1 MDWLPHRMAAFLFL
15 LLVLL
20 DFSTGFH
27 VEVKEWDENGT
38 AKWKTFRRQKREW
51 IKFAAACREGED
63 NSKRNP
69 IAKIRSDCEENHPVT
84 YSISGVGIDRA
95 PYGIFVI
102 NPRTGEI
109 NITSIVDREVTP
121 VFVIRCF
128 AKHSVTG
135 VDLEPPLELRVRV
148 LDINDNPPI
157 FAQTVFTG
165 SIEENSMDN
174 TLVMKIIA
182 TDADEPNHLNSKIAF
197 KIESQEPSGPP
208 MFIMNKY
215 TGELHLANYLD
226 REQHS
231 SYTLVVK
238 ASDRDGAAD
247 GISSL
252 CSCNVKVIDV
262 NDNFPTLAQSSFSAS
277 ISENSLSS
285 DLLRIQA
292 LDADEE
298 FTDNWLA
305 EFFFISGNEDNCFE
319 IVTDRATNQGILRV
333 IKELNYEQLQSHSLI
348 IGVRNVAAFH
358 HSVAHDYQISGTPLT
373 IQVKNVIEPP
383 RFHPSSVVFS
393 IPESTR
399 VNQVVGTYTAI
410 DEDTGVIASNVVYSI
425 GRDPGAWFRINQ
437 NTGEITLNKVINR
450 ESIYVI
456 NGQYKAEV
464 LAITRG
470 VPRYTATGT
479 IVLSMQDMN
488 DNCPIINTELRKVC
502 MHSPSVIITAKHRG
516 GDTYGTP
523 FTFSIH
529 GEPQTTWIIRSINA
543 SSAELVSQNID
554 FYIYRIYVS
563 VRDNQGRHC
572 RAPHIIPV
580 QACQCDSRN
589 YCTSGATKIVI
600 IGGGASGGGSAG
612 GGGGAVGGGSAGGS
626 AGGGVGSGGVGGGG
640 VGGGGQ
646 EGGGGIEQEGGGNGE
661 FRPGGGETED
671 HTDWQGYTDGYSE
684 SYEGYTAATDDT
696 YNGQGSYGRNFPS
709 STTLSG
715 AAIGLMFL
723 GGLIFVLIPIL
734 MSMSDCCGCGPGVVG
749 GVGTGFEP
757 VPECT
762 EGAIHPWGIEGAQP
776 EDRDVSHIL
785 APTTAAGGDFC
796 EPSDI
801 YTNTYGGGGVVASG
815 VEETTGVG
823 YGTGTGYGTAGGIS
837 GTGEVKGSI
846 GGTIK
851 EYREGGVNMA
861 FLDNYFSEKAF
872 VYADEDEGRPAND
885 CLLIYDHEGV
895 GTPVGS
901 VGCCSFIGEDLDETY
916 LDTLGPKFKTL
927 AEICLGKEIEPFPD
941 ANPSWPCINVT
952 LPNPESDLNLPPPG
966 TTIIVNGSAPMP
978 PPVGTTTVITENT
991 YTSGSTIQPPR
1002 PMTDPLLHGNM
1013 TVTETYTSGSPSLCV
1028 DPLRASNVVVTERVV
1043 GPASASDLHGMLDIP
1058 DLTEGSNVI
1067 VTERVIAP
1075 NSRLPASLSIPDLVD
1090 GSNVVVTERVFRP
1103 ASGMPGSLINIP
1115 AELSNAH
1122 NVVVTERVVS
1132 GSGVSSLG
1140 ATSLGGANLGGLS
1153 SLGATSLGGAN
1164 LGGLSS
1170 TGQMLSADCHLGQAM
1185 GTASP
1190 GTSRRRVTKYS
1201 TVQYSSQ

>member
-1 MDWLPHRMAAFLFL
+1 K
-15 LLVLL
+15 
-20 DFSTGFH
+20 
-27 VEVKEWDENGT
+27 VKEWDENGM
-38 AKWKTFRRQKREW
+38 ARWKTFRRQKREW

-63 NSKRNP
+63 NTKRNP
-69 IAKIRSDCEENHPVT
+69 IAKIRSDCEENHPIT

-109 NITSIVDREVTP
+109 NITSIVDREITP
-121 VFVIRCF
+121 VFVIHCY

-135 VDLEPPLELRVRV
+135 LDLESPLELRVKV
-148 LDINDNPPI
+148 LDINDNAPVFQQP
-157 FAQTVFTG
+157 VFTG
-165 SIEENSMDN
+165 SVEESSMDN

-182 TDADEPNHLNSKIAF
+182 SDADEPNHLNSKIAF
-197 KIESQEPSGPP
+197 KIESQDPSGPP

-215 TGELHLANYLD
+215 TGELHLANFLD

-252 CSCNVKVIDV
+252 CSCNIKVIDV

-285 DLLRIQA
+285 ELLRIQA

-305 EFFFISGNEDNCFE
+305 EFFFISGNEDNYFE

-333 IKELNYEQLQSHSLI
+333 IKELNYEHLQHHALM

-358 HSVAHDYQISGTPLT
+358 NSIAHTYQVAGTPLT
-373 IQVKNVIEPP
+373 VTVQNVAEPP
-383 RFHPSSVVFS
+383 GFIPSTIVVSVS
-393 IPESTR
+393 KSTR
-399 VNQVVGTYTAI
+399 VNYVLGTYTAI
-410 DEDTGVIASNVVYSI
+410 DEDTGLQAANYFYVTKYRYSM
-425 GRDPGAWFRINQ
+425 GRDPGAWLKING
-437 NTGEITLNKVINR
+437 NTGEITLNKVIDR
-450 ESIYVI
+450 ESIHII
-456 NGQYKAEV
+456 NGQYSAEV
-464 LAITRG
+464 LAITR
-470 VPRYTATGT
+470 
-479 IVLSMQDMN
+479 
-488 DNCPIINTELRKVC
+488 
-502 MHSPSVIITAKHRG
+502 
-516 GDTYGTP
+516 
-523 FTFSIH
+523 
-529 GEPQTTWIIRSINA
+529 
-543 SSAELVSQNID
+543 
-554 FYIYRIYVS
+554 
-563 VRDNQGRHC
+563 
-572 RAPHIIPV
+572 
-580 QACQCDSRN
+580 ACQCDSRN
-589 YCTSGATKIVI
+589 YCTSGATKIII
-600 IGGGASGGGSAG
+600 IGGGGSSAG
-612 GGGGAVGGGSAGGS
+612 GG
-626 AGGGVGSGGVGGGG
+626 AGGGGAGGAGGVGGGG
-640 VGGGGQ
+640 EGQ
-646 EGGGGIEQEGGGNGE
+646 EGGGGTEDGGGNGE
-661 FRPGGGETED
+661 FRPGEGEIED
-671 HTDWQGYTDGYSE
+671 HTNWEDYTGGYSE
-684 SYEGYTAATDDT
+684 GYEGFTVATDDA
-696 YNGQGSYGRNFPS
+696 YNGNGNYGRVFPS
-709 STTLSG
+709 STTLSST
-715 AAIGLMFL
+715 AIGLMFL

-734 MSMSDCCGCGPGVVG
+734 MSMSDCCGCGPGAAG

-776 EDRDVSHIL
+776 EDRVSTSHVSKTHKSTGRITSFFL
-785 APTTAAGGDFC
+785 I
-796 EPSDI
+796 SDI

-837 GTGEVKGSI
+837 GTGEAKGSI

-901 VGCCSFIGEDLDETY
+901 VGCCSFIGEDIDETY

-941 ANPSWPCINVT
+941 LNPPWPGINVT
-952 LPNPESDLNLPPPG
+952 FPNPESDLNLPPPG
-966 TTIIVNGSAPMP
+966 TTIVVNGCAPMP
-978 PPVGTTTVITENT
+978 PPVGTTTVVTENT

-1002 PMTDPLLHGNM
+1002 PMPDPLLHGNM
-1013 TVTETYTSGSPSLCV
+1013 TVTETYTSGTPSLCV

-1043 GPASASDLHGMLDIP
+1043 GPASASDLRSMLDIP
-1058 DLTEGSNVI
+1058 DLADGSNVI

-1075 NSRLPASLSIPDLVD
+1075 NSRLPTSLSIPDLVD

-1115 AELSNAH
+1115 SELSNAH

-1132 GSGVSSLG
+1132 GSGMSSYG
-1140 ATSLGGANLGGLS
+1140 GTSLGGA
-1153 SLGATSLGGAN
+1153 T

>member
-1 MDWLPHRMAAFLFL
+1 KEFL
-15 LLVLL
+15 LHRNTCNVHMHSLR
-20 DFSTGFH
+20 
-27 VEVKEWDENGT
+27 VKEWNGNGT
-38 AKWKTFRRQKREW
+38 ARWKTFRRQKREW

-69 IAKIRSDCEENHPVT
+69 IARIRSDCEENNPVT

-95 PYGIFVI
+95 PYGIFVV

-135 VDLEPPLELRVRV
+135 MDLEPPLELRVRV
-148 LDINDNPPI
+148 LDINDNPPV
-157 FAQTVFTG
+157 FAQSVFTG
-165 SIEENSMDN
+165 SVEECSMDN

-182 TDADEPNHLNSKIAF
+182 SDADEPNHLNSKIAF
-197 KIESQEPSGPP
+197 KIESQEPSGQP

-247 GISSL
+247 GISSH
-252 CSCNVKVIDV
+252 CSCHVKVIDV

-285 DLLRIQA
+285 EILRIQA

-298 FTDNWLA
+298 FSDNWLA
-305 EFFFISGNEDNCFE
+305 EFFFISGNEDNYFE
-319 IVTDRATNQGILRV
+319 IVTDPATNQGILRV
-333 IKELNYEQLQSHSLI
+333 IKELNYEHIPTHSLS
-348 IGVRNVAAFH
+348 IGVRNRAEFH
-358 HSVAHDYQISGTPLT
+358 HSVMSQYQVIGTPL
-373 IQVKNVIEPP
+373 IVEVKNVIEPP
-383 RFHPSSVVFS
+383 RFNPSAVILSV
-393 IPESTR
+393 PQRTR
-399 VNQVVGTYTAI
+399 VNYVVGTYTAF
-410 DEDTGVIASNVVYSI
+410 DEDTGTTANNVIYSI

-437 NTGEITLNKVINR
+437 NTGEITLSKVIDW
-450 ESIYVI
+450 ESSYVT
-456 NGQYKAEV
+456 NGQYTAEV

-479 IVLSMQDMN
+479 IVLTMQDTR
-488 DNCPIINTELRKVC
+488 DNCPVINTELRKVC
-502 MHSPSVIITAKHRG
+502 MHSPSVIITAKSIN
-516 GDTYGTP
+516 DQYALP
-523 FTFSIH
+523 FAFSIH

-543 SSAELVSQNID
+543 SSAELVNQNMD
-554 FYIYRIYVS
+554 FYLYKISIR
-563 VRDNQGRHC
+563 VRDSQGRSC
-572 RAPHIIPV
+572 LQPYVIPL
-580 QACQCDSRN
+580 QACRCDSRN
-589 YCTSGATKIVI
+589 YCSSGATKIVI
-600 IGGGASGGGSAG
+600 IGGGGGAGGGSAG
-612 GGGGAVGGGSAGGS
+612 GGGAGG
-626 AGGGVGSGGVGGGG
+626 AGGGGAGV
-640 VGGGGQ
+640 
-646 EGGGGIEQEGGGNGE
+646 
-661 FRPGGGETED
+661 
-671 HTDWQGYTDGYSE
+671 
-684 SYEGYTAATDDT
+684 
-696 YNGQGSYGRNFPS
+696 
-709 STTLSG
+709 
-715 AAIGLMFL
+715 
-723 GGLIFVLIPIL
+723 IPIL
-734 MSMSDCCGCGPGVVG
+734 MSMSDCCGCGPGAAA

-776 EDRDVSHIL
+776 EDRVSTFHVSKS
-785 APTTAAGGDFC
+785 TGGITYFLFA
-796 EPSDI
+796 DI

-837 GTGEVKGSI
+837 GTGEAKGSV

-885 CLLIYDHEGV
+885 CLLIYDHEGI

-901 VGCCSFIGEDLDETY
+901 VGCCSFIGEDTDETY
-916 LDTLGPKFKTL
+916 LETLGPKFKTL

-941 ANPSWPCINVT
+941 ANPPWPGINVT
-952 LPNPESDLNLPPPG
+952 FPNSES
-966 TTIIVNGSAPMP
+966 
-978 PPVGTTTVITENT
+978 GTTTVVTENT
-991 YTSGSTIQPPR
+991 YTSASTVQPPR
-1002 PMTDPLLHGNM
+1002 PMPDPLLHGNV
-1013 TVTETYTSGSPSLCV
+1013 TVTETYTS
-1028 DPLRASNVVVTERVV
+1028 
-1043 GPASASDLHGMLDIP
+1043 
-1058 DLTEGSNVI
+1058 
-1067 VTERVIAP
+1067 
-1075 NSRLPASLSIPDLVD
+1075 D
-1090 GSNVVVTERVFRP
+1090 GSN
-1103 ASGMPGSLINIP
+1103 
-1115 AELSNAH
+1115 LSNAH

-1132 GSGVSSLG
+1132 GSGMSNLAG
-1140 ATSLGGANLGGLS
+1140 GGLGGAS
-1153 SLGATSLGGAN
+1153 

-1170 TGQMLSADCHLGQAM
+1170 TGQMLNADCHLGQAM

>member
-1 MDWLPHRMAAFLFL
+1 LLFL
-15 LLVLL
+15 QVLL

-27 VEVKEWDENGT
+27 VKVKEWDENGM
-38 AKWKTFRRQKREW
+38 ARWKTFRRQKREW

-69 IAKIRSDCEENHPVT
+69 IARIRSDCEENNPVT
-84 YSISGVGIDRA
+84 YSISGVGIDQA
-95 PYGIFVI
+95 PFGIFVV

-109 NITSIVDREVTP
+109 NITSIVDRELTP

-128 AKHSVTG
+128 AKHTSTG

-165 SIEENSMDN
+165 SVEESSMDN

-285 DLLRIQA
+285 ELLRIQA

-298 FTDNWLA
+298 FSDNWLA

-333 IKELNYEQLQSHSLI
+333 IKELNYEQLPSHSLM

-358 HSVAHDYQISGTPLT
+358 HSVAHEYQISGTPL
-373 IQVKNVIEPP
+373 IIEVKNEIEPP
-383 RFHPSSVVFS
+383 RFNPPSIVFS
-393 IPESTR
+393 VPQSVR
-399 VNQVVGTYTAI
+399 VNHVVGTYTAI
-410 DEDTGVIASNVVYSI
+410 DEDTGAIASNVVYSI

-437 NTGEITLNKVINR
+437 NTGEITLSRAIDW
-450 ESIYVI
+450 ESIHVV
-456 NGQYKAEV
+456 NGQYRAEV

-479 IVLSMQDMN
+479 IVLS
-488 DNCPIINTELRKVC
+488 
-502 MHSPSVIITAKHRG
+502 
-516 GDTYGTP
+516 
-523 FTFSIH
+523 IH
-529 GEPQTTWIIRSINA
+529 A
-543 SSAELVSQNID
+543 
-554 FYIYRIYVS
+554 
-563 VRDNQGRHC
+563 
-572 RAPHIIPV
+572 
-580 QACQCDSRN
+580 
-589 YCTSGATKIVI
+589 
-600 IGGGASGGGSAG
+600 
-612 GGGGAVGGGSAGGS
+612 
-626 AGGGVGSGGVGGGG
+626 GGG
-640 VGGGGQ
+640 VGGGGSTGGGGTVGGGGGVGQEGGGIGQ
-646 EGGGGIEQEGGGNGE
+646 EGGGGSEYG
-661 FRPGGGETED
+661 PGGYTED
-671 HTDWQGYTDGYSE
+671 HTDWQGYTGGYTEGEDGYS
-684 SYEGYTAATDDT
+684 AATD
-696 YNGQGSYGRNFPS
+696 YGYGGSGTYGRDLQS
-709 STTLSG
+709 ATTLSST
-715 AAIGLMFL
+715 AIGLMFL

-734 MSMSDCCGCGPGVVG
+734 MSMSDCCGCGPGAVG

-776 EDRDVSHIL
+776 EDRVSTSHVSRTYSKHRKDNFSFL
-785 APTTAAGGDFC
+785 FL
-796 EPSDI
+796 DI

-837 GTGEVKGSI
+837 GTGEAKGSV

-901 VGCCSFIGEDLDETY
+901 VGCCSFIGEDIDETY

-927 AEICLGKEIEPFPD
+927 AEICLGKELEPFPD
-941 ANPSWPCINVT
+941 VNPPWPVVNVT
-952 LPNPESDLNLPPPG
+952 FPTPESDLNLPPPG
-966 TTIIVNGSAPMP
+966 TTIVVNGNAPMP
-978 PPVGTTTVITENT
+978 PPVGTTTVVTENT

-1002 PMTDPLLHGNM
+1002 PMPDPLLHSNM
-1013 TVTETYTSGSPSLCV
+1013 TVTETYTSGTPSLGV

-1043 GPASASDLHGMLDIP
+1043 GPASASDLRGMLDIP
-1058 DLTEGSNVI
+1058 DLTDGSNVI

-1075 NSRLPASLSIPDLVD
+1075 NSRLPTSLSIPDLVD

-1103 ASGMPGSLINIP
+1103 ASGLPGSLINIP
-1115 AELSNAH
+1115 SELSNAH

-1132 GSGVSSLG
+1132 GAGMS
-1140 ATSLGGANLGGLS
+1140 TLGGTGLVGASLGGLS
-1153 SLGATSLGGAN
+1153 NA
-1164 LGGLSS
+1164 
-1170 TGQMLSADCHLGQAM
+1170 GQMLSADSHLSQAM

>member
-1 MDWLPHRMAAFLFL
+1 HFYNFYILPIFLLFL
-15 LLVLL
+15 QVLL

-27 VEVKEWDENGT
+27 VEVKEWDENGM
-38 AKWKTFRRQKREW
+38 ARWKTFRRQKREW

-69 IAKIRSDCEENHPVT
+69 IARIRSDCEENNPII
-84 YSISGVGIDRA
+84 YSISGVGIDR
-95 PYGIFVI
+95 PPHGIFVV

-128 AKHSVTG
+128 AKHAVTG
-135 VDLEPPLELRVRV
+135 IDLEPPLELRVRV

-197 KIESQEPSGPP
+197 KIESQEPSGTP

-215 TGELHLANYLD
+215 TGELHVANYLD

-285 DLLRIQA
+285 ELLRIQA

-333 IKELNYEQLQSHSLI
+333 IKELDYEHLQTHSLM
-348 IGVRNVAAFH
+348 IGVRNAAAFH
-358 HSVAHDYQISGTPLT
+358 HSIAAHYQIIGTPL
-373 IQVKNVIEPP
+373 IVEVKNLIEPP

-393 IPESTR
+393 LSEGTR
-399 VNQVVGTYTAI
+399 VNHVVGTYTAI
-410 DEDTGVIASNVVYSI
+410 DEDTRAIASNVYFHFTKHRYSI
-425 GRDPGAWFRINQ
+425 GRDPAAWFRINQ

-450 ESIYVI
+450 DSIYVI

-470 VPRYTATGT
+470 KKRNY
-479 IVLSMQDMN
+479 
-488 DNCPIINTELRKVC
+488 
-502 MHSPSVIITAKHRG
+502 
-516 GDTYGTP
+516 
-523 FTFSIH
+523 
-529 GEPQTTWIIRSINA
+529 
-543 SSAELVSQNID
+543 
-554 FYIYRIYVS
+554 
-563 VRDNQGRHC
+563 
-572 RAPHIIPV
+572 
-580 QACQCDSRN
+580 CDSRN
-589 YCTSGATKIVI
+589 YCTSGATKIII
-600 IGGGASGGGSAG
+600 IGGGGGTSGGGGTG
-612 GGGGAVGGGSAGGS
+612 GTD
-626 AGGGVGSGGVGGGG
+626 SGR
-640 VGGGGQ
+640 
-646 EGGGGIEQEGGGNGE
+646 EGGGGDDGGYDGGDGQI
-661 FRPGGGETED
+661 PGPED
-671 HTDWQGYTDGYSE
+671 HTDWQVYTDGYGGE
-684 SYEGYTAATDDT
+684 DGHTASTD
-696 YNGQGSYGRNFPS
+696 YNYGGNGNYGRDIQS
-709 STTLSG
+709 STTLSST
-715 AAIGLMFL
+715 AIGLMFL

-734 MSMSDCCGCGPGVVG
+734 MSVSDCCGCGRGVGG

-776 EDRDVSHIL
+776 EDRVSTSHVSKIRSNSYL
-785 APTTAAGGDFC
+785 VKRLPFTI
-796 EPSDI
+796 EKI
-801 YTNTYGGGGVVASG
+801 YNNTYGGGGVVASG

-885 CLLIYDHEGV
+885 CLLIYDHEGI

-901 VGCCSFIGEDLDETY
+901 VGCCSFIGEDTDETY
-916 LDTLGPKFKTL
+916 LDTLGPKFRTL

-941 ANPSWPCINVT
+941 VNAPWPGINVT
-952 LPNPESDLNLPPPG
+952 FPNPESDLNLPPPG
-966 TTIIVNGSAPMP
+966 TTIVVNGSAPMP
-978 PPVGTTTVITENT
+978 PPVGTTTVVTENT

-1002 PMTDPLLHGNM
+1002 PMPDPLLHGNM
-1013 TVTETYTSGSPSLCV
+1013 TVTETYTSSSPSVCV

-1043 GPASASDLHGMLDIP
+1043 GPASASDLRGMLDIP
-1058 DLTEGSNVI
+1058 DLTDGSNVI

-1115 AELSNAH
+1115 SELSNAH

-1132 GSGVSSLG
+1132 GSGMSSLG
-1140 ATSLGGANLGGLS
+1140 G
-1153 SLGATSLGGAN
+1153 TSLGGAN

-1185 GTASP
+1185 GSASP

>member
-1 MDWLPHRMAAFLFL
+1 MDWLPHRTAAFLFL

-27 VEVKEWDENGT
+27 VEVKEWDENGM
-38 AKWKTFRRQKREW
+38 ARWKTFRRQKREW

-69 IAKIRSDCEENHPVT
+69 IAKIRSDCEENHPIT

-95 PYGIFVI
+95 PFGIFVV

-165 SIEENSMDN
+165 SIEESSMDN

-285 DLLRIQA
+285 ELLRIQA

-305 EFFFISGNEDNCFE
+305 EFFFISGNEDNWFE

-333 IKELNYEQLQSHSLI
+333 IKELNYEYLQTHSLI

-358 HSVAHDYQISGTPLT
+358 HSVAHEYRISGTPLT
-373 IQVKNVIEPP
+373 IEVKNVIEPP
-383 RFHPSSVVFS
+383 RFQPSSVVFS
-393 IPESTR
+393 VSQNTR
-399 VNQVVGTYTAI
+399 VNYVVGTYTAI
-410 DEDTGVIASNVVYSI
+410 DEDTGAIASNVVYSI
-425 GRDPGAWFRINQ
+425 GRDPAAWFRINQ
-437 NTGEITLNKVINR
+437 NTGQITLNKVINR

-479 IVLSMQDMN
+479 IVLSIQDTN
-488 DNCPIINTELRKVC
+488 YNCPTINTELRKVC
-502 MHSPSVIITAKHRG
+502 MHSPSVIITAKG
-516 GDTYGTP
+516 LDGDSYGFP

-543 SSAELVSQNID
+543 SSAELVSQNMD
-554 FYIYRIYVS
+554 FYLYRIYISVS
-563 VRDNQGRHC
+563 DNQGRRC
-572 RAPHIIPV
+572 SRPHIIPV

-589 YCTSGATKIVI
+589 YCTSGATKVII
-600 IGGGASGGGSAG
+600 IGGGG
-612 GGGGAVGGGSAGGS
+612 GGGGIGGDGGDTGGKDGGGPGPDDGDKGEPGPGEGTEDYTDGQVYTSGYS
-626 AGGGVGSGGVGGGG
+626 EGGGVYTAVTDDYY
-640 VGGGGQ
+640 
-646 EGGGGIEQEGGGNGE
+646 GNG
-661 FRPGGGETED
+661 
-671 HTDWQGYTDGYSE
+671 
-684 SYEGYTAATDDT
+684 
-696 YNGQGSYGRNFPS
+696 NYGRDIQPA
-709 STTLSG
+709 TTLSG

-734 MSMSDCCGCGPGVVG
+734 MSMSDCCGCGPGAAG

-785 APTTAAGGDFC
+785 APTTAAGGDFG

-901 VGCCSFIGEDLDETY
+901 VGCCSFIGEDTDETY

-941 ANPSWPCINVT
+941 ANPTWPCVNINF
-952 LPNPESDLNLPPPG
+952 PNPESDLNLPPPG
-966 TTIIVNGSAPMP
+966 TTIVVNGCAPMP
-978 PPVGTTTVITENT
+978 PPVGTTTVVTENT
-991 YTSGSTIQPPR
+991 YTSGSTIQPSR
-1002 PMTDPLLHGNM
+1002 PMPDPLLHGNM

-1043 GPASASDLHGMLDIP
+1043 GPASASDLRGMLDIP
-1058 DLTEGSNVI
+1058 DLTDGSNVI

-1075 NSRLPASLSIPDLVD
+1075 NSRLPTSLSIPDLVD

-1115 AELSNAH
+1115 SELSNTH

-1132 GSGVSSLG
+1132 GSGMSSLG
-1140 ATSLGGANLGGLS
+1140 GTSLGGTNLG
-1153 SLGATSLGGAN
+1153 A
-1164 LGGLSS
+1164 LSS
-1170 TGQMLSADCHLGQAM
+1170 TGQMLGADCHLGQAI

>member
-1 MDWLPHRMAAFLFL
+1 MDWLPHRMATFLFL

-27 VEVKEWDENGT
+27 VEVKEWDENGM
-38 AKWKTFRRQKREW
+38 ARWKTFRRQKREW

-69 IAKIRSDCEENHPVT
+69 IAKIRSDCEENHPIT

-95 PYGIFVI
+95 PYGIFVV

-165 SIEENSMDN
+165 SIEECSMDN

-197 KIESQEPSGPP
+197 KIESQEPAGPP

-285 DLLRIQA
+285 ELLRIQA

-333 IKELNYEQLQSHSLI
+333 IKELNYEHIQTHSLI

-358 HSVAHDYQISGTPLT
+358 HSVAHEYQMSGTPLT
-373 IQVKNVIEPP
+373 IEVKNVIEPP
-383 RFHPSSVVFS
+383 RFNPSSVVFFLS
-393 IPESTR
+393 ERTR
-399 VNQVVGTYTAI
+399 VNYVVGTYTAI
-410 DEDTGVIASNVVYSI
+410 DEDTGAIASNVVYSI

-450 ESIYVI
+450 ESIYVT
-456 NGQYKAEV
+456 NGQYRAEV

-479 IVLSMQDMN
+479 IVLSIQDMN
-488 DNCPIINTELRKVC
+488 DNCPIINTEIRKVC
-502 MHSPSVIITAKHRG
+502 MHSPSVIITAKSRDG
-516 GDTYGTP
+516 EVYGAP

-543 SSAELVSQNID
+543 SSAELTTQNID

-563 VRDNQGRHC
+563 VRDSQGRRC
-572 RAPHIIPV
+572 LKPHVIPV

-589 YCTSGATKIVI
+589 YCTTGATKIII
-600 IGGGASGGGSAG
+600 IGGGSGGGGSDT
-612 GGGGAVGGGSAGGS
+612 GGSS
-626 AGGGVGSGGVGGGG
+626 DSDR
-640 VGGGGQ
+640 GQ
-646 EGGGGIEQEGGGNGE
+646 EGEGQGQEGGGNGQTGPE
-661 FRPGGGETED
+661 GGYTED
-671 HTDWQGYTDGYSE
+671 HTNWQTYTGDYDE
-684 SYEGYTAATDDT
+684 AEGYTEATNDGYD
-696 YNGQGSYGRNFPS
+696 GYGNSGRDLGS

-734 MSMSDCCGCGPGVVG
+734 MSMSDCCGCGPGAAG

-785 APTTAAGGDFC
+785 APTTAAGGDFG

-901 VGCCSFIGEDLDETY
+901 VGCCSFIGEDTDETY

-941 ANPSWPCINVT
+941 VNPPWPCVNVT
-952 LPNPESDLNLPPPG
+952 FPNPESDLNLPPPG
-966 TTIIVNGSAPMP
+966 TTIIVNGGAPMP
-978 PPVGTTTVITENT
+978 PPVGTTTVVTENT
-991 YTSGSTIQPPR
+991 YTSGSTIQHSR
-1002 PMTDPLLHGNM
+1002 PMPDPLLHGNM
-1013 TVTETYTSGSPSLCV
+1013 TVTETYTSGSPSICV

-1043 GPASASDLHGMLDIP
+1043 GPASASDLRGMLDIP
-1058 DLTEGSNVI
+1058 DLTDGSNVI
-1067 VTERVIAP
+1067 VTERLIAP
-1075 NSRLPASLSIPDLVD
+1075 NSRLPTSLSIPDLVD

-1115 AELSNAH
+1115 SELTNAH
-1122 NVVVTERVVS
+1122 NMMVTERVVS
-1132 GSGVSSLG
+1132 GSGMSSM
-1140 ATSLGGANLGGLS
+1140 GGANLGS
-1153 SLGATSLGGAN
+1153 M
-1164 LGGLSS
+1164 SS
-1170 TGQMLSADCHLGQAM
+1170 TNQMLSADCHLGQAM

-1190 GTSRRRVTKYS
+1190 STSRRRVTKYS
-1201 TVQYSSQ
+1201 SMQYSSQ

>member
-1 MDWLPHRMAAFLFL
+1 LLFL
-15 LLVLL
+15 QVLL

-27 VEVKEWDENGT
+27 VEVKEWDENGM
-38 AKWKTFRRQKREW
+38 ARWKTFRRQKREW

-69 IAKIRSDCEENHPVT
+69 IARIRSDCEENNPIT

-95 PYGIFVI
+95 PYGIFVV

-135 VDLEPPLELRVRV
+135 VDLETPLELRVRV

-165 SIEENSMDN
+165 SVEESSMDN

-197 KIESQEPSGPP
+197 KIESQEPSGTP

-277 ISENSLSS
+277 IAENSLSS
-285 DLLRIQA
+285 ELLRIQA

-298 FTDNWLA
+298 FTDNWFA

-333 IKELNYEQLQSHSLI
+333 IKELDFEQLRTHSLM

-358 HSVAHDYQISGTPLT
+358 HSVAHEYQIFGTPLT
-373 IQVKNVIEPP
+373 VEVKNLIEPP
-383 RFHPSSVVFS
+383 RFHPSSVVFTLA
-393 IPESTR
+393 EGAR
-399 VNQVVGTYTAI
+399 ANYVVGTYTAM
-410 DEDTGVIASNVVYSI
+410 DEDTRAIASNVVYSI
-425 GRDPGAWFRINQ
+425 GRDPAAWFRINQ

-450 ESIYVI
+450 DSVYVV
-456 NGQYKAEV
+456 NGQYQAEV
-464 LAITRG
+464 LAITR
-470 VPRYTATGT
+470 
-479 IVLSMQDMN
+479 
-488 DNCPIINTELRKVC
+488 
-502 MHSPSVIITAKHRG
+502 
-516 GDTYGTP
+516 
-523 FTFSIH
+523 
-529 GEPQTTWIIRSINA
+529 
-543 SSAELVSQNID
+543 
-554 FYIYRIYVS
+554 
-563 VRDNQGRHC
+563 
-572 RAPHIIPV
+572 
-580 QACQCDSRN
+580 ACQCDSRN
-589 YCTSGATKIVI
+589 YCTSGATRIII
-600 IGGGASGGGSAG
+600 IGGGAGGGGGDGGTTGGTAG
-612 GGGGAVGGGSAGGS
+612 GGGGGT
-626 AGGGVGSGGVGGGG
+626 GGGG
-640 VGGGGQ
+640 WEEGGQQGGGDGGQ
-646 EGGGGIEQEGGGNGE
+646 T
-661 FRPGGGETED
+661 RPGGGDYED
-671 HTDWQGYTDGYSE
+671 HTDWQGYTDGYDGGE
-684 SYEGYTAATDDT
+684 EGYTASTDEG
-696 YNGQGSYGRNFPS
+696 YAGNENYGRDYQSN
-709 STTLSG
+709 TTLSG

-734 MSMSDCCGCGPGVVG
+734 MSMSDCCGCGPRAAG

-776 EDRDVSHIL
+776 EDRVSTSHVSKTRRNSYLEKTLHLNI
-785 APTTAAGGDFC
+785 
-796 EPSDI
+796 ENI
-801 YTNTYGGGGVVASG
+801 YNNTYGGGGVVASG

-837 GTGEVKGSI
+837 GTGEAKGSI

-901 VGCCSFIGEDLDETY
+901 VGCCSFIGEDTDETY
-916 LDTLGPKFKTL
+916 LDTLGPKFRTL
-927 AEICLGKEIEPFPD
+927 AEICLGKEIEPFSD
-941 ANPSWPCINVT
+941 VNPPWPGVNIAF
-952 LPNPESDLNLPPPG
+952 PSPESDLNLPPPG
-966 TTIIVNGSAPMP
+966 TTIVVNGSAPMP
-978 PPVGTTTVITENT
+978 PPVSTTTVVTENT
-991 YTSGSTIQPPR
+991 YTSGTTIQPPR
-1002 PMTDPLLHGNM
+1002 PMPDPLLHGNM

-1043 GPASASDLHGMLDIP
+1043 GPASASDLRGMLDIP

-1115 AELSNAH
+1115 SELSNAH

-1132 GSGVSSLG
+1132 GSGMSSLG
-1140 ATSLGGANLGGLS
+1140 G
-1153 SLGATSLGGAN
+1153 TSLGGAN

-1170 TGQMLSADCHLGQAM
+1170 TGQMLSADCHLGQGM

>member
-1 MDWLPHRMAAFLFL
+1 MLPLIKK
-15 LLVLL
+15 
-20 DFSTGFH
+20 
-27 VEVKEWDENGT
+27 VKEWDENGM
-38 AKWKTFRRQKREW
+38 ARWKTFRRQKREW

-69 IAKIRSDCEENHPVT
+69 IARIRSDCEEKHPIT

-95 PYGIFVI
+95 PYGIFVV

-128 AKHSVTG
+128 AKHSMTG
-135 VDLEPPLELRVRV
+135 EDLEPPLELRVRV

-165 SIEENSMDN
+165 SVEESSMDN

-182 TDADEPNHLNSKIAF
+182 SDADEPNHLNSKIAF

-247 GISSL
+247 GISSR
-252 CSCNVKVIDV
+252 CSCNIKVIDV

-285 DLLRIQA
+285 ELLRIQA

-305 EFFFISGNEDNCFE
+305 EFFFISGNEDNWFE

-333 IKELNYEQLQSHSLI
+333 IKELNYEHLQTHSLI

-358 HSVAHDYQISGTPLT
+358 HSIAKDFRMSGTPLT
-373 IQVKNVIEPP
+373 IEVKNMIEPP
-383 RFHPSSVVFS
+383 KFQPSSVVFS
-393 IPESTR
+393 LSESKK
-399 VNQVVGTYTAI
+399 VNYILGTYTAI
-410 DEDTGVIASNVVYSI
+410 DEDTGLTASNVIYSI

-437 NTGEITLNKVINR
+437 NTGEIILNKVIDR
-450 ESIYVI
+450 DSVYVT
-456 NGQYKAEV
+456 NGQYRAEV
-464 LAITRG
+464 LAITR
-470 VPRYTATGT
+470 
-479 IVLSMQDMN
+479 
-488 DNCPIINTELRKVC
+488 
-502 MHSPSVIITAKHRG
+502 
-516 GDTYGTP
+516 
-523 FTFSIH
+523 
-529 GEPQTTWIIRSINA
+529 A

-554 FYIYRIYVS
+554 FYIYRIYIS
-563 VRDNQGRHC
+563 VRDSQGRSC
-572 RAPHIIPV
+572 PKPHVIPV
-580 QACQCDSRN
+580 QACQCDIRN
-589 YCTSGATKIVI
+589 YCTSGATKIII
-600 IGGGASGGGSAG
+600 IGD
-612 GGGGAVGGGSAGGS
+612 
-626 AGGGVGSGGVGGGG
+626 
-640 VGGGGQ
+640 
-646 EGGGGIEQEGGGNGE
+646 
-661 FRPGGGETED
+661 GGGERDQDGGYDDYRPGEGPKE
-671 HTDWQGYTDGYSE
+671 HTDWQVYTIDYSDGQGYS
-684 SYEGYTAATDDT
+684 AATDDT
-696 YNGQGSYGRNFPS
+696 FNGNGNYGRNILS

-723 GGLIFVLIPIL
+723 GGLIFV
-734 MSMSDCCGCGPGVVG
+734 
-749 GVGTGFEP
+749 
-757 VPECT
+757 
-762 EGAIHPWGIEGAQP
+762 H
-776 EDRDVSHIL
+776 
-785 APTTAAGGDFC
+785 
-796 EPSDI
+796 I

-837 GTGEVKGSI
+837 GTGEAKGSV

-901 VGCCSFIGEDLDETY
+901 VGCCSFIGEDTDETY

-941 ANPSWPCINVT
+941 VNPPWPCVNVNF
-952 LPNPESDLNLPPPG
+952 PNPESDLNLPPPG
-966 TTIIVNGSAPMP
+966 TTIVVNGCAPMP
-978 PPVGTTTVITENT
+978 PPAGTTTIVTENT
-991 YTSGSTIQPPR
+991 YTSGSTIQPSR
-1002 PMTDPLLHGNM
+1002 PMPDPLLHGNM
-1013 TVTETYTSGSPSLCV
+1013 TVTETFTSSSPSLCV

-1043 GPASASDLHGMLDIP
+1043 GPASASDLRGMLDIP
-1058 DLTEGSNVI
+1058 DLTDGSNVI
-1067 VTERVIAP
+1067 VTERVITP
-1075 NSRLPASLSIPDLVD
+1075 NSRLPTSLSIPDLVD

-1115 AELSNAH
+1115 SELSNTH

-1132 GSGVSSLG
+1132 GSGMS
-1140 ATSLGGANLGGLS
+1140 SLGGANLGGLS
-1153 SLGATSLGGAN
+1153 SA
-1164 LGGLSS
+1164 
-1170 TGQMLSADCHLGQAM
+1170 GQMLSAEGHLGQAM

-1201 TVQYSSQ
+1201 TVQYSNQ

>member
-1 MDWLPHRMAAFLFL
+1 LTFLHANLSLFL
-15 LLVLL
+15 QVLL

-27 VEVKEWDENGT
+27 VEVKEWDENGM
-38 AKWKTFRRQKREW
+38 ARWKTFRRQKREW

-69 IAKIRSDCEENHPVT
+69 IARIRSDCEENNPVT

-95 PYGIFVI
+95 PFGIFVV

-135 VDLEPPLELRVRV
+135 MDLEPPLELRVRV
-148 LDINDNPPI
+148 LDINDNPPV

-165 SIEENSMDN
+165 SIEESSMDN

-285 DLLRIQA
+285 ELLRIQA

-333 IKELNYEQLQSHSLI
+333 IKELDYEQLRTHSLM

-358 HSVAHDYQISGTPLT
+358 HSVAQEYQIYGTPLT
-373 IQVKNVIEPP
+373 IEVKNMIEPP

-393 IPESTR
+393 LSEGTR
-399 VNQVVGTYTAI
+399 VNYVIGTYTAI
-410 DEDTGVIASNVVYSI
+410 DEDTRAIASNVVYSI
-425 GRDPGAWFRINQ
+425 GRDPAAWFRINQ
-437 NTGEITLNKVINR
+437 NTGEITLNKAINR
-450 ESIYVI
+450 ESVYVI

-464 LAITRG
+464 LAITR
-470 VPRYTATGT
+470 
-479 IVLSMQDMN
+479 
-488 DNCPIINTELRKVC
+488 
-502 MHSPSVIITAKHRG
+502 
-516 GDTYGTP
+516 
-523 FTFSIH
+523 
-529 GEPQTTWIIRSINA
+529 
-543 SSAELVSQNID
+543 
-554 FYIYRIYVS
+554 
-563 VRDNQGRHC
+563 
-572 RAPHIIPV
+572 
-580 QACQCDSRN
+580 ACQCDSRN
-589 YCTSGATKIVI
+589 YCTSGATKIII
-600 IGGGASGGGSAG
+600 IGG
-612 GGGGAVGGGSAGGS
+612 GGGGA
-626 AGGGVGSGGVGGGG
+626 GGGG
-640 VGGGGQ
+640 T
-646 EGGGGIEQEGGGNGE
+646 EGGGGGEGREDTGGQGGGDGQT
-661 FRPGGGETED
+661 RPGGGYYED
-671 HTDWQGYTDGYSE
+671 HTDWQAYTDGYDGGE
-684 SYEGYTAATDDT
+684 GGYTASIDDN
-696 YNGQGSYGRNFPS
+696 YGNENYGRDYQSP
-709 STTLSG
+709 TTLSG

-734 MSMSDCCGCGPGVVG
+734 MSMSDCCGCGRGAAG

-776 EDRDVSHIL
+776 EDRVSTFHVSKISSNSYL
-785 APTTAAGGDFC
+785 EKRLHLTV
-796 EPSDI
+796 EKI
-801 YTNTYGGGGVVASG
+801 YNNTYGGGGVVASG

-901 VGCCSFIGEDLDETY
+901 VGCCSFIGEDTDETY
-916 LDTLGPKFKTL
+916 LDTLGPKFRTL

-941 ANPSWPCINVT
+941 VNPPWPGVNVT
-952 LPNPESDLNLPPPG
+952 FPNPESDLNLPPPG
-966 TTIIVNGSAPMP
+966 TTIVVNGSAPMP
-978 PPVGTTTVITENT
+978 PPVGTTTVVTENT

-1002 PMTDPLLHGNM
+1002 PMPDPLLHGNM

-1043 GPASASDLHGMLDIP
+1043 GPASASDLRGMLDIP
-1058 DLTEGSNVI
+1058 DLADGSNVI

-1115 AELSNAH
+1115 SELSNAH

-1132 GSGVSSLG
+1132 GSGMSSLG
-1140 ATSLGGANLGGLS
+1140 G
-1153 SLGATSLGGAN
+1153 TSLGGAN

-1170 TGQMLSADCHLGQAM
+1170 TGQVLSADCHLGQAM

-1201 TVQYSSQ
+1201 TVQYSS

>member
-1 MDWLPHRMAAFLFL
+1 MDWLPHRTAAFLLL

-20 DFSTGFH
+20 DYSRGFH
-27 VEVKEWDENGT
+27 VEVKEWNENGT
-38 AKWKTFRRQKREW
+38 ARWKTFRRQKREW

-69 IAKIRSDCEENHPVT
+69 IARIRSDCEENNPIT

-95 PYGIFVI
+95 PYGIFVV

-128 AKHSVTG
+128 AKHSLTG
-135 VDLEPPLELRVRV
+135 IDMEPPLELRVRV
-148 LDINDNPPI
+148 LDINDNAPI

-165 SIEENSMDN
+165 AIEENSMDN

-247 GISSL
+247 GMSSL

-285 DLLRIQA
+285 ELLRIQA

-298 FTDNWLA
+298 LTDNWLA

-333 IKELNYEQLQSHSLI
+333 IKELNYEYIQTHSLM

-358 HSVAHDYQISGTPLT
+358 HSVAQDYRISGTPL
-373 IQVKNVIEPP
+373 IVEVKNMMEPP
-383 RFHPSSVVFS
+383 RFNPSSVVFTVS
-393 IPESTR
+393 ESTR
-399 VNQVVGTYTAI
+399 ANYVVGTYTAF
-410 DEDTGVIASNVVYSI
+410 DEDTGTTATNVVYSI

-437 NTGEITLNKVINR
+437 NTGEITLNKVVDW
-450 ESIYVI
+450 ESVYVV

-464 LAITRG
+464 LAVTRG
-470 VPRYTATGT
+470 SPRYTATGT
-479 IVLSMQDMN
+479 IVLSIQDIN
-488 DNCPIINTELRKVC
+488 DNCPRINTELRKVC
-502 MHSPSVIITAKHRG
+502 MNSPSVVITTRDS
-516 GDTYGTP
+516 DTQSYALP

-529 GEPQTTWIIRSINA
+529 GEPQTTWIIRSLNA
-543 SSAELVSQNID
+543 SSAELVNQNMD
-554 FYIYRIYVS
+554 FYLYRIYVN
-563 VRDNQGRHC
+563 VRDSQGRRC
-572 RAPHIIPV
+572 RKPHIIPV

-589 YCTSGATKIVI
+589 YCTSGATRIII
-600 IGGGASGGGSAG
+600 IGGRGSGAGGAGGGGAGGGGGSAG
-612 GGGGAVGGGSAGGS
+612 GGGGSTGGGGGST
-626 AGGGVGSGGVGGGG
+626 GGGG
-640 VGGGGQ
+640 VIGGGGGGAVEGGQ
-646 EGGGGIEQEGGGNGE
+646 QAGFGTDTEGGGYGE
-661 FRPGGGETED
+661 YRPAED
-671 HTDWQGYTDGYSE
+671 TTDWQSYTYGYGE
-684 SYEGYTAATDDT
+684 GGEGYTSVTD
-696 YNGQGSYGRNFPS
+696 YGYGGGSYGRDLES
-709 STTLSG
+709 ATTLSG
-715 AAIGLMFL
+715 SAIGLMFL

-734 MSMSDCCGCGPGVVG
+734 MSMSDCCGCGPGAAG

-785 APTTAAGGDFC
+785 GPATGAGGDFC

-837 GTGEVKGSI
+837 GTGEVKGSV

-872 VYADEDEGRPAND
+872 AYADEDEGRPAND
-885 CLLIYDHEGV
+885 CLLIYDHEGI

-901 VGCCSFIGEDLDETY
+901 VGCCSFIGEDIDETY

-941 ANPSWPCINVT
+941 ANPPWPGLNINF
-952 LPNPESDLNLPPPG
+952 PNTESDLNLPPPG
-966 TTIIVNGSAPMP
+966 TTIVVNGCAPMP
-978 PPVGTTTVITENT
+978 PSVGTTTVVTENT
-991 YTSGSTIQPPR
+991 YTSGTTIQPPR
-1002 PMTDPLLHGNM
+1002 PMPDPLLHGNM
-1013 TVTETYTSGSPSLCV
+1013 TVTETYTSGSSGLCV

-1043 GPASASDLHGMLDIP
+1043 GPASASDLRGMLDIP
-1058 DLTEGSNVI
+1058 DLTDGSNVI

-1115 AELSNAH
+1115 SELSNTH

-1132 GSGVSSLG
+1132 GSGMSSLG
-1140 ATSLGGANLGGLS
+1140 GTSLGGANMGS
-1153 SLGATSLGGAN
+1153 
-1164 LGGLSS
+1164 LSS

>member
-1 MDWLPHRMAAFLFL
+1 SQ
-15 LLVLL
+15 VLL
-20 DFSTGFH
+20 EFSTGFH
-27 VEVKEWDENGT
+27 VEVKEWDENGM
-38 AKWKTFRRQKREW
+38 ARWKTFKRQKREW

-69 IAKIRSDCEENHPVT
+69 IARIRSDCEENNPVT

-95 PYGIFVI
+95 PYGIFVV
-102 NPRTGEI
+102 NPRTGDI

-128 AKHSVTG
+128 AKHSLTG
-135 VDLEPPLELRVRV
+135 IDLEPPLELRVRV

-157 FAQTVFTG
+157 FSQTVFTG
-165 SIEENSMDN
+165 SIEESSMEN

-197 KIESQEPSGPP
+197 KIESQEPSGQP

-215 TGELHLANYLD
+215 TGELHIANFLD

-285 DLLRIQA
+285 ELLRIQA

-298 FTDNWLA
+298 FTDNWFA
-305 EFFFISGNEDNCFE
+305 EFFFISGNEDNFFE

-333 IKELNYEQLQSHSLI
+333 IKELNYEHISTHSLT

-358 HSVAHDYQISGTPLT
+358 HSVIQDYRISGTPLT
-373 IQVKNVIEPP
+373 IQVENIIEPP
-383 RFHPSSVVFS
+383 KFHPSSIVFS
-393 IPESTR
+393 VPGNIR
-399 VNQVVGTYTAI
+399 ANYIVGTYTAI
-410 DEDTGVIASNVVYSI
+410 DEDTGSIASNVVYSI
-425 GRDPGAWFRINQ
+425 GRDPGALFRINQ
-437 NTGEITLNKVINR
+437 NSGEIMLTKVVNW
-450 ESIYVI
+450 ESVYVT

-464 LAITRG
+464 LAITKG

-479 IVLSMQDMN
+479 IVLS
-488 DNCPIINTELRKVC
+488 
-502 MHSPSVIITAKHRG
+502 
-516 GDTYGTP
+516 
-523 FTFSIH
+523 F
-529 GEPQTTWIIRSINA
+529 
-543 SSAELVSQNID
+543 
-554 FYIYRIYVS
+554 
-563 VRDNQGRHC
+563 
-572 RAPHIIPV
+572 
-580 QACQCDSRN
+580 
-589 YCTSGATKIVI
+589 
-600 IGGGASGGGSAG
+600 GGGTGGGSTGGGTTGGAG
-612 GGGGAVGGGSAGGS
+612 GGSS
-626 AGGGVGSGGVGGGG
+626 SGGT
-640 VGGGGQ
+640 Q
-646 EGGGGIEQEGGGNGE
+646 EGGGTGQEGT
-661 FRPGGGETED
+661 RPGEQPYD
-671 HTDWQGYTDGYSE
+671 HTDWPVYTDAYSE
-684 SYEGYTAATDDT
+684 GDGYGGVTDTSYD
-696 YNGQGSYGRNFPS
+696 GSGNYGRALPS
-709 STTLSG
+709 ATTLSG
-715 AAIGLMFL
+715 TAIGLMFL

-734 MSMSDCCGCGPGVVG
+734 MSMSDCCGCGPGVAG

-776 EDRDVSHIL
+776 EDRVSTSHVSK
-785 APTTAAGGDFC
+785 TTGTGRIIFLFLL
-796 EPSDI
+796 SDI

-837 GTGEVKGSI
+837 GTGGEVKGSI

-851 EYREGGVNMA
+851 EYREGGVNMT
-861 FLDNYFSEKAF
+861 FLDSYFSEKAF
-872 VYADEDEGRPAND
+872 AYADEDEGRPAND

-901 VGCCSFIGEDLDETY
+901 VGCCSFIGEDTDETY

-941 ANPSWPCINVT
+941 VNPPWPGINT
-952 LPNPESDLNLPPPG
+952 TFPNPESDLNLPPPG
-966 TTIIVNGSAPMP
+966 TTIIVNGNAPMP
-978 PPVGTTTVITENT
+978 TPVGTTTVVTENT

-1002 PMTDPLLHGNM
+1002 PMPDPLLHGNM
-1013 TVTETYTSGSPSLCV
+1013 TVTETYTSGSSSLPV
-1028 DPLRASNVVVTERVV
+1028 DPLRSSNVVVTERVV
-1043 GPASASDLHGMLDIP
+1043 GPASASDLRGMLDIP
-1058 DLTEGSNVI
+1058 DLTDGSNII

-1075 NSRLPASLSIPDLVD
+1075 NSRLPTSLSIPDLVD

-1103 ASGMPGSLINIP
+1103 TSAMPGSLINIP
-1115 AELSNAH
+1115 SELSNAH

-1132 GSGVSSLG
+1132 GSGMSSLG
-1140 ATSLGGANLGGLS
+1140 GASLGGANLG
-1153 SLGATSLGGAN
+1153 SLGSAS
-1164 LGGLSS
+1164 
-1170 TGQMLSADCHLGQAM
+1170 QMLSADCNLGQGM

-1201 TVQYSSQ
+1201 TVQYSS

>member
-1 MDWLPHRMAAFLFL
+1 M
-15 LLVLL
+15 
-20 DFSTGFH
+20 SK
-27 VEVKEWDENGT
+27 VKEWSENGT
-38 AKWKTFRRQKREW
+38 ARWKTFRRQKREW

-69 IAKIRSDCEENHPVT
+69 IARIRSDCEENNPIT

-102 NPRTGEI
+102 NPRTGDI
-109 NITSIVDREVTP
+109 NITAIVDREVTP

-135 VDLEPPLELRVRV
+135 IDLEPPLELRVRV

-157 FAQTVFTG
+157 FAQSVFTG
-165 SIEENSMDN
+165 AVEECSMDN

-182 TDADEPNHLNSKIAF
+182 SDADEPNNLNSKIAF

-208 MFIMNKY
+208 MFVMKKA

-238 ASDRDGAAD
+238 ASDRDGAGD

-252 CSCNVKVIDV
+252 CSCHVKVIDV
-262 NDNFPTLAQSSFSAS
+262 NDNFPTLAQSSFSAA

-285 DLLRIQA
+285 ELLRIQA

-319 IVTDRATNQGILRV
+319 IVTDPATNQGILRV
-333 IKELNYEQLQSHSLI
+333 IKELNYEQIRTHSLS
-348 IGVRNVAAFH
+348 IGVRNKAEFH
-358 HSVAHDYQISGTPLT
+358 HSVMSQYQVIGTPL
-373 IQVKNVIEPP
+373 IVEVKNVIEPP
-383 RFHPSSVVFS
+383 RFNPSSIIFFVSQKMRANYVL
-393 IPESTR
+393 
-399 VNQVVGTYTAI
+399 GTYTAF
-410 DEDTGVIASNVVYSI
+410 DEDTGTTATNVVYSI

-437 NTGEITLNKVINR
+437 NTGEITLNKVIDW
-450 ESIYVI
+450 ESSYVSH
-456 NGQYKAEV
+456 GQYRAEV

-470 VPRYTATGT
+470 VPQYTATGT
-479 IVLSMQDMN
+479 IVLTMQGVN
-488 DNCPIINTELRKVC
+488 DNCPTINTALRKVC
-502 MHSPSVIITAKHRG
+502 MHSPSVVITAKSVN
-516 GDTYGTP
+516 GDLYGLP

-543 SSAELVSQNID
+543 TSAELVSQNMD
-554 FYIYRIYVS
+554 FYLYKIYIR
-563 VRDNQGRHC
+563 VRDSQGRSC
-572 RAPHIIPV
+572 LQPYIIPL
-580 QACQCDSRN
+580 QACRCDSRN
-589 YCTSGATKIVI
+589 YCSSGSYTA
-600 IGGGASGGGSAG
+600 
-612 GGGGAVGGGSAGGS
+612 
-626 AGGGVGSGGVGGGG
+626 
-640 VGGGGQ
+640 
-646 EGGGGIEQEGGGNGE
+646 EDGNGY
-661 FRPGGGETED
+661 PL
-671 HTDWQGYTDGYSE
+671 
-684 SYEGYTAATDDT
+684 T
-696 YNGQGSYGRNFPS
+696 YGPS

-734 MSMSDCCGCGPGVVG
+734 MSMSDCCGCGPGAAA

-776 EDRDVSHIL
+776 EDRVSTSHVSK
-785 APTTAAGGDFC
+785 PCSNFC
-796 EPSDI
+796 LQKRLHLSRNI
-801 YTNTYGGGGVVASG
+801 YTNTYGGGGGVCHG

-823 YGTGTGYGTAGGIS
+823 YATGTGYGTAGGVS
-837 GTGEVKGSI
+837 GTGEVKGST

-885 CLLIYDHEGV
+885 CLLIYDHEGI

-901 VGCCSFIGEDLDETY
+901 VGCCSFIGEDTDETY

-941 ANPSWPCINVT
+941 VNPPWPGIN
-952 LPNPESDLNLPPPG
+952 
-966 TTIIVNGSAPMP
+966 
-978 PPVGTTTVITENT
+978 
-991 YTSGSTIQPPR
+991 PPR
-1002 PMTDPLLHGNM
+1002 PMPDPLLHGNV
-1013 TVTETYTSGSPSLCV
+1013 TVTETYTSGSPCV

-1043 GPASASDLHGMLDIP
+1043 GPASASDLRGMLDIP
-1058 DLTEGSNVI
+1058 DLTDGSNVI

-1075 NSRLPASLSIPDLVD
+1075 NSRLP
-1090 GSNVVVTERVFRP
+1090 T
-1103 ASGMPGSLINIP
+1103 
-1115 AELSNAH
+1115 
-1122 NVVVTERVVS
+1122 VVS
-1132 GSGVSSLG
+1132 GSGMTGL
-1140 ATSLGGANLGGLS
+1140 AGGG
-1153 SLGATSLGGAN
+1153 LGGAN

-1170 TGQMLSADCHLGQAM
+1170 TGQMLNTDCHLGQAM

>member
-1 MDWLPHRMAAFLFL
+1 K
-15 LLVLL
+15 
-20 DFSTGFH
+20 
-27 VEVKEWDENGT
+27 VKEWDENGM
-38 AKWKTFRRQKREW
+38 ARWKTFRRQKREW

-69 IAKIRSDCEENHPVT
+69 IARVSFLEHCRE
-84 YSISGVGIDRA
+84 SSQAA
-95 PYGIFVI
+95 PTSVFALGHDIFLL
-102 NPRTGEI
+102 
-109 NITSIVDREVTP
+109 SLSLSLS
-121 VFVIRCF
+121 IRCF
-128 AKHSVTG
+128 AKHSMTG

-148 LDINDNPPI
+148 LDINDNPPV

-165 SIEENSMDN
+165 SVEESSMDN

-252 CSCNVKVIDV
+252 CS
-262 NDNFPTLAQSSFSAS
+262 L
-277 ISENSLSS
+277 
-285 DLLRIQA
+285 
-292 LDADEE
+292 
-298 FTDNWLA
+298 
-305 EFFFISGNEDNCFE
+305 FFF
-319 IVTDRATNQGILRV
+319 TKHR
-333 IKELNYEQLQSHSLI
+333 
-348 IGVRNVAAFH
+348 
-358 HSVAHDYQISGTPLT
+358 
-373 IQVKNVIEPP
+373 
-383 RFHPSSVVFS
+383 
-393 IPESTR
+393 
-399 VNQVVGTYTAI
+399 
-410 DEDTGVIASNVVYSI
+410 YSI
-425 GRDPGAWFRINQ
+425 GRDPAAWFRINQ

-450 ESIYVI
+450 DSVYIV
-456 NGQYKAEV
+456 NGQYQAEV

-470 VPRYTATGT
+470 KKRDQVFGNK
-479 IVLSMQDMN
+479 LFL
-488 DNCPIINTELRKVC
+488 II
-502 MHSPSVIITAKHRG
+502 
-516 GDTYGTP
+516 
-523 FTFSIH
+523 
-529 GEPQTTWIIRSINA
+529 
-543 SSAELVSQNID
+543 
-554 FYIYRIYVS
+554 
-563 VRDNQGRHC
+563 
-572 RAPHIIPV
+572 
-580 QACQCDSRN
+580 
-589 YCTSGATKIVI
+589 I
-600 IGGGASGGGSAG
+600 IGGGGTGGGTTG
-612 GGGGAVGGGSAGGS
+612 GGTGGTVGGGRED
-626 AGGGVGSGGVGGGG
+626 
-640 VGGGGQ
+640 GGGQ
-646 EGGGGIEQEGGGNGE
+646 IDDYGQT
-661 FRPGGGETED
+661 RPGGGDYED
-671 HTDWQGYTDGYSE
+671 NTGGQGYTDGYDGGE
-684 SYEGYTAATDDT
+684 EGYTASTDE
-696 YNGQGSYGRNFPS
+696 
-709 STTLSG
+709 
-715 AAIGLMFL
+715 
-723 GGLIFVLIPIL
+723 VIPIL
-734 MSMSDCCGCGPGVVG
+734 MSMSDCCGCGPGAAG

-776 EDRDVSHIL
+776 EDRVSTSHVSK
-785 APTTAAGGDFC
+785 TRN
-796 EPSDI
+796 I
-801 YTNTYGGGGVVASG
+801 YNNTYGGGGVVASG

-901 VGCCSFIGEDLDETY
+901 VGCCSFIGEDTDETY

-941 ANPSWPCINVT
+941 VNPPWPGVNISF
-952 LPNPESDLNLPPPG
+952 PSPESDLNLPPPG
-966 TTIIVNGSAPMP
+966 TTIIVNGSAPMT
-978 PPVGTTTVITENT
+978 PPVGTTTVVTENT
-991 YTSGSTIQPPR
+991 YTSGTTIQPPR
-1002 PMTDPLLHGNM
+1002 PMPDPLLHGNV

-1043 GPASASDLHGMLDIP
+1043 GPASASDLRGMLDIP

-1115 AELSNAH
+1115 SELSNAH

-1132 GSGVSSLG
+1132 GSGMSSLG
-1140 ATSLGGANLGGLS
+1140 GTSLGGANLGGM
-1153 SLGATSLGGAN
+1153 
-1164 LGGLSS
+1164 SS
-1170 TGQMLSADCHLGQAM
+1170 TGQMLSADCHLGQGM

>member
-1 MDWLPHRMAAFLFL
+1 LDILFNKNSCNH
-15 LLVLL
+15 
-20 DFSTGFH
+20 FSLQLRCYNLKIC
-27 VEVKEWDENGT
+27 VKVKEWDENGM
-38 AKWKTFRRQKREW
+38 ARWKTFRRQKREW

-69 IAKIRSDCEENHPVT
+69 IAKIRSDCEENHPIT

-95 PYGIFVI
+95 PYGIFVV

-135 VDLEPPLELRVRV
+135 IDLEPPLELRVRV

-165 SIEENSMDN
+165 SVEESSMDN

-182 TDADEPNHLNSKIAF
+182 SDADEPNHLNSKIAF

-252 CSCNVKVIDV
+252 CSCNIKVIDV

-285 DLLRIQA
+285 ELLRIQA

-305 EFFFISGNEDNCFE
+305 EFFFISGNEDNSFE

-333 IKELNYEQLQSHSLI
+333 IKELNYEHLQTHSMV

-358 HSVAHDYQISGTPLT
+358 HSVARDFQMQGSPL
-373 IQVKNVIEPP
+373 VVEVMNVYEPP
-383 RFHPSSVVFS
+383 RFHPSTAVFS
-393 IPESTR
+393 VRQNTR
-399 VNQVVGTYTAI
+399 VNDVVGTYTAI
-410 DEDTGVIASNVVYSI
+410 DEDTGAIASNVVYSI

-437 NTGEITLNKVINR
+437 NTGQITLNKVIDW
-450 ESIYVI
+450 ESAYVA

-470 VPRYTATGT
+470 APRYTATGT
-479 IVLSMQDMN
+479 IVVSMQGIS
-488 DNCPIINTELRKVC
+488 DNCPTINTELRKVC
-502 MHSPSVIITAKHRG
+502 MHSPSVIITAKAMD
-516 GDTYGTP
+516 GDAYGLP
-523 FTFSIH
+523 FTYSIH
-529 GEPQTTWIIRSINA
+529 GEPQTTWIIRSINGKLTY
-543 SSAELVSQNID
+543 SSAELVTQNID
-554 FYIYRIYVS
+554 FYLYRVYIS
-563 VRDNQGRHC
+563 VRDNLGRRC
-572 RAPHIIPV
+572 SKPYIIPV

-589 YCTSGATKIVI
+589 YCTSGATRIVI
-600 IGGGASGGGSAG
+600 IGGGGSSGGVSGGGGGGSAG
-612 GGGGAVGGGSAGGS
+612 GGGGAGGAG
-626 AGGGVGSGGVGGGG
+626 V
-640 VGGGGQ
+640 
-646 EGGGGIEQEGGGNGE
+646 
-661 FRPGGGETED
+661 
-671 HTDWQGYTDGYSE
+671 
-684 SYEGYTAATDDT
+684 
-696 YNGQGSYGRNFPS
+696 
-709 STTLSG
+709 
-715 AAIGLMFL
+715 
-723 GGLIFVLIPIL
+723 IPIL
-734 MSMSDCCGCGPGVVG
+734 MSMSDCCGCGPGAAG

-776 EDRDVSHIL
+776 EDRVSTSHVSKTRTVTFLIL
-785 APTTAAGGDFC
+785 L
-796 EPSDI
+796 SDI

-837 GTGEVKGSI
+837 GTGEAKGSI

-901 VGCCSFIGEDLDETY
+901 VGCCSFIGEDTDETY

-941 ANPSWPCINVT
+941 VNPPWPCVNVNF
-952 LPNPESDLNLPPPG
+952 PNSESDLNLPPPG
-966 TTIIVNGSAPMP
+966 TTIIVNGCAPMP
-978 PPVGTTTVITENT
+978 MP
-991 YTSGSTIQPPR
+991 
-1002 PMTDPLLHGNM
+1002 DPLLHGNM

-1028 DPLRASNVVVTERVV
+1028 DPL
-1043 GPASASDLHGMLDIP
+1043 
-1058 DLTEGSNVI
+1058 
-1067 VTERVIAP
+1067 VIAP
-1075 NSRLPASLSIPDLVD
+1075 NSRLPTSLSIPDLVD

-1115 AELSNAH
+1115 SELSNAH

-1132 GSGVSSLG
+1132 GSGMSSLG
-1140 ATSLGGANLGGLS
+1140 GTNLGGANLGGLS
-1153 SLGATSLGGAN
+1153 GA
-1164 LGGLSS
+1164 
-1170 TGQMLSADCHLGQAM
+1170 GQMLSADCHLGQAM

>member
-1 MDWLPHRMAAFLFL
+1 MDWLPHRMAAFLLL

-27 VEVKEWDENGT
+27 VEVKEWSENGT
-38 AKWKTFRRQKREW
+38 ARWKTFRRQKREW

-69 IAKIRSDCEENHPVT
+69 IAKIRSDCEEKHPIT

-95 PYGIFVI
+95 PFGIFVV

-135 VDLEPPLELRVRV
+135 LDLEPPLELRVRV

-165 SIEENSMDN
+165 SIEESSMDN

-238 ASDRDGAAD
+238 ASDRDGAGD

-285 DLLRIQA
+285 ELIRIQA

-305 EFFFISGNEDNCFE
+305 EFFFISGNDDNWFE

-333 IKELNYEQLQSHSLI
+333 IKELNYEYLQTHSLI

-358 HSVAHDYQISGTPLT
+358 HSVAHEYRISGTPLT
-373 IQVKNVIEPP
+373 IEVKNVIEPP
-383 RFHPSSVVFS
+383 RFHPSSIMFS
-393 IPESTR
+393 VSRNTR
-399 VNQVVGTYTAI
+399 VNYVVGTYTAF
-410 DEDTGVIASNVVYSI
+410 DEDSGSVASNVVYSI
-425 GRDPGAWFRINQ
+425 GRDPAAWFRINQ
-437 NTGEITLNKVINR
+437 NTGQITLNKVVNR

-479 IVLSMQDMN
+479 IVLTIEDTN
-488 DNCPIINTELRKVC
+488 YNCPTINTEIRKVC
-502 MHSPSVIITAKHRG
+502 MHSPSVIITAKG
-516 GDTYGTP
+516 IDGDAYGFP

-543 SSAELVSQNID
+543 SSAELVTQNME
-554 FYIYRIYVS
+554 FYLYRIYVTVS
-563 VRDNQGRHC
+563 DNQGRRC
-572 RAPHIIPV
+572 SRPHIIPV

-589 YCTSGATKIVI
+589 YCTNGATTVI
-600 IGGGASGGGSAG
+600 IIGDGGRETGGDTGTTT
-612 GGGGAVGGGSAGGS
+612 
-626 AGGGVGSGGVGGGG
+626 
-640 VGGGGQ
+640 
-646 EGGGGIEQEGGGNGE
+646 
-661 FRPGGGETED
+661 PGGREPMDYTED
-671 HTDWQGYTDGYSE
+671 QGFTYGYSDG
-684 SYEGYTAATDDT
+684 SEGNTAIIDYT
-696 YNGQGSYGRNFPS
+696 YVNGNENQRDIQSA
-709 STTLSG
+709 TTLSG

-734 MSMSDCCGCGPGVVG
+734 MSMSDCCGCGPGAAG

-785 APTTAAGGDFC
+785 APTTAAGGDFG

-837 GTGEVKGSI
+837 GTGEVKGSV

-851 EYREGGVNMA
+851 ECREGGVNMA

-901 VGCCSFIGEDLDETY
+901 VGCCSFIGEDTDETY

-941 ANPSWPCINVT
+941 ANPAWPCVN
-952 LPNPESDLNLPPPG
+952 LNFPNPECDLNLPPPG
-966 TTIIVNGSAPMP
+966 TTIIVNGCAPMP
-978 PPVGTTTVITENT
+978 PPVGTTTVVTENT

-1002 PMTDPLLHGNM
+1002 PMPDPLLHGNM
-1013 TVTETYTSGSPSLCV
+1013 TVTETYTSGSPSICV

-1043 GPASASDLHGMLDIP
+1043 GPASASDLRGMLDIP
-1058 DLTEGSNVI
+1058 DLTDGSNVI

-1115 AELSNAH
+1115 SELSNAH
-1122 NVVVTERVVS
+1122 NVVVTERLVS
-1132 GSGVSSLG
+1132 GSGMSSIG
-1140 ATSLGGANLGGLS
+1140 GTSLGG
-1153 SLGATSLGGAN
+1153 TN

-1170 TGQMLSADCHLGQAM
+1170 TGQMLGADCHLGQAM

>member
-1 MDWLPHRMAAFLFL
+1 Q
-15 LLVLL
+15 VLL

-27 VEVKEWDENGT
+27 VEVKEWDENGM
-38 AKWKTFRRQKREW
+38 ARWKTFRRQKREW

-69 IAKIRSDCEENHPVT
+69 IARIRSDCEEDNPIT
-84 YSISGVGIDRA
+84 YSISGVGIDHA
-95 PYGIFVI
+95 PYGIFVV

-109 NITSIVDREVTP
+109 NITSIVDREITP

-135 VDLEPPLELRVRV
+135 IDLEPPLELRVRV
-148 LDINDNPPI
+148 LDINDNPPV

-165 SIEENSMDN
+165 SVEESSMDN

-285 DLLRIQA
+285 ELLRIQA

-333 IKELNYEQLQSHSLI
+333 IKELDFEHIRTHSLM

-358 HSVAHDYQISGTPLT
+358 HSVAHEYQIFGTPLT
-373 IQVKNVIEPP
+373 VEVKNLIEPP
-383 RFHPSSVVFS
+383 RFHPSSVVFTLA
-393 IPESTR
+393 EGAR
-399 VNQVVGTYTAI
+399 ANYVLGTYTAM
-410 DEDTGVIASNVVYSI
+410 DEDTRTIASNVVYSI
-425 GRDPGAWFRINQ
+425 GRDPAAWFRINQ

-450 ESIYVI
+450 ESVYVV
-456 NGQYKAEV
+456 NGQYQAEV
-464 LAITRG
+464 LAITR
-470 VPRYTATGT
+470 
-479 IVLSMQDMN
+479 
-488 DNCPIINTELRKVC
+488 
-502 MHSPSVIITAKHRG
+502 
-516 GDTYGTP
+516 
-523 FTFSIH
+523 
-529 GEPQTTWIIRSINA
+529 
-543 SSAELVSQNID
+543 
-554 FYIYRIYVS
+554 
-563 VRDNQGRHC
+563 
-572 RAPHIIPV
+572 
-580 QACQCDSRN
+580 ACQCDSRN
-589 YCTSGATKIVI
+589 YCTSGATRIII
-600 IGGGASGGGSAG
+600 IGGGGTAG
-612 GGGGAVGGGSAGGS
+612 GGGGTT
-626 AGGGVGSGGVGGGG
+626 GGGG
-640 VGGGGQ
+640 TGGTGGEGREDGGQQGGGDY
-646 EGGGGIEQEGGGNGE
+646 GGET
-661 FRPGGGETED
+661 RPGGGGYED
-671 HTDWQGYTDGYSE
+671 HTDWQGYTDGYDGGE
-684 SYEGYTAATDDT
+684 EGYTASTDGG
-696 YNGQGSYGRNFPS
+696 YAGNENYGRDYQSN
-709 STTLSG
+709 TTLSG

-734 MSMSDCCGCGPGVVG
+734 MSMSDCCGCGPGAAG

-776 EDRDVSHIL
+776 EDRVSTSHTNCVLIFTKHRKDNFFL
-785 APTTAAGGDFC
+785 FL
-796 EPSDI
+796 EI
-801 YTNTYGGGGVVASG
+801 YNNTYGGGGVVASG

-837 GTGEVKGSI
+837 GAGEAKGSI

-901 VGCCSFIGEDLDETY
+901 VGCCSFIGEDTDETY

-927 AEICLGKEIEPFPD
+927 AEICLGKEIDPFPD
-941 ANPSWPCINVT
+941 VNPPWPGVNIT
-952 LPNPESDLNLPPPG
+952 FPSPESDLNLPPPG
-966 TTIIVNGSAPMP
+966 TTIVVNGSAPMP
-978 PPVGTTTVITENT
+978 PPAGTTTVVTENT
-991 YTSGSTIQPPR
+991 YTSGTTIQPPR
-1002 PMTDPLLHGNM
+1002 PMPDPLLHGNM
-1013 TVTETYTSGSPSLCV
+1013 TVTETYTSGSPSFAV

-1043 GPASASDLHGMLDIP
+1043 GPASASDLRGMLDIP

-1115 AELSNAH
+1115 SELSNAH

-1132 GSGVSSLG
+1132 GSGMSSLG
-1140 ATSLGGANLGGLS
+1140 G
-1153 SLGATSLGGAN
+1153 TSLGGAN

-1170 TGQMLSADCHLGQAM
+1170 TGQMLSADCHLGQGM

>member
-1 MDWLPHRMAAFLFL
+1 MRWLQSKNPCESCILII
-15 LLVLL
+15 
-20 DFSTGFH
+20 
-27 VEVKEWDENGT
+27 EWNGNGT
-38 AKWKTFRRQKREW
+38 ARWKTFRRQKREW

-69 IAKIRSDCEENHPVT
+69 IARIRSDCEENNPVT

-95 PYGIFVI
+95 PYGIFVV

-135 VDLEPPLELRVRV
+135 MDLEPPLELRVRV
-148 LDINDNPPI
+148 LDINDNPPV
-157 FAQTVFTG
+157 FAQSVFTG
-165 SIEENSMDN
+165 SVEECSMDN

-182 TDADEPNHLNSKIAF
+182 SDADEPNHLNSKIAF
-197 KIESQEPSGPP
+197 KIESQEPSGQP

-247 GISSL
+247 GISSH
-252 CSCNVKVIDV
+252 CSCHVKVIDV

-285 DLLRIQA
+285 EILRIQA

-298 FTDNWLA
+298 FSDNWLA
-305 EFFFISGNEDNCFE
+305 EFFFISGNEDNYFE
-319 IVTDRATNQGILRV
+319 IVTDPATNQGILRV
-333 IKELNYEQLQSHSLI
+333 IKELNYEHIPTHSLS
-348 IGVRNVAAFH
+348 IGVRNRAEFH
-358 HSVAHDYQISGTPLT
+358 HSVMSQYQVIGTPL
-373 IQVKNVIEPP
+373 IVEVKNVIEPP
-383 RFHPSSVVFS
+383 RFNPSAVILSV
-393 IPESTR
+393 PQRTR
-399 VNQVVGTYTAI
+399 VNYVVGTYTAF
-410 DEDTGVIASNVVYSI
+410 DEDTGTTANNVIYSI

-437 NTGEITLNKVINR
+437 NTGEITLSKVIDW
-450 ESIYVI
+450 ESSYVT
-456 NGQYKAEV
+456 NGQYTAEV

-479 IVLSMQDMN
+479 IVLTMQDTR
-488 DNCPIINTELRKVC
+488 DNCPVINTELRKVC
-502 MHSPSVIITAKHRG
+502 MHSPSVIITAKSIN
-516 GDTYGTP
+516 DQYALP
-523 FTFSIH
+523 FAFSIH

-543 SSAELVSQNID
+543 SSAELVNQNMD
-554 FYIYRIYVS
+554 FYLYKISIR
-563 VRDNQGRHC
+563 VRDSQGRSC
-572 RAPHIIPV
+572 LQPYVIPL
-580 QACQCDSRN
+580 QACRCDSRN
-589 YCTSGATKIVI
+589 YCSSGATKIVI
-600 IGGGASGGGSAG
+600 IGGGGGAGGGSAG
-612 GGGGAVGGGSAGGS
+612 GGGAGG
-626 AGGGVGSGGVGGGG
+626 AGGGGAGGGG
-640 VGGGGQ
+640 N
-646 EGGGGIEQEGGGNGE
+646 ILN
-661 FRPGGGETED
+661 TC
-671 HTDWQGYTDGYSE
+671 
-684 SYEGYTAATDDT
+684 
-696 YNGQGSYGRNFPS
+696 
-709 STTLSG
+709 
-715 AAIGLMFL
+715 FL
-723 GGLIFVLIPIL
+723 
-734 MSMSDCCGCGPGVVG
+734 DCCGCGPGAAA

-776 EDRDVSHIL
+776 EDRVSTFHS
-785 APTTAAGGDFC
+785 TGGITYFLFA
-796 EPSDI
+796 DI

-837 GTGEVKGSI
+837 GTGEAKGSV

-885 CLLIYDHEGV
+885 CLLIYDHEGI

-901 VGCCSFIGEDLDETY
+901 VGCCSFIGEDTDETY
-916 LDTLGPKFKTL
+916 LETLGPKFKTL

-941 ANPSWPCINVT
+941 ANPPWPGINVT
-952 LPNPESDLNLPPPG
+952 FPNSES
-966 TTIIVNGSAPMP
+966 
-978 PPVGTTTVITENT
+978 GTTTVVTENT
-991 YTSGSTIQPPR
+991 YTSASTVQPPR
-1002 PMTDPLLHGNM
+1002 PMPDPLLHGNV

-1043 GPASASDLHGMLDIP
+1043 GPASASDLRGMLDIP
-1058 DLTEGSNVI
+1058 DLTDGSNVI

-1103 ASGMPGSLINIP
+1103 ASGI
-1115 AELSNAH
+1115 
-1122 NVVVTERVVS
+1122 
-1132 GSGVSSLG
+1132 
-1140 ATSLGGANLGGLS
+1140 
-1153 SLGATSLGGAN
+1153 

-1170 TGQMLSADCHLGQAM
+1170 TGQMLNADCHLGQAM

>member
-1 MDWLPHRMAAFLFL
+1 LK
-15 LLVLL
+15 
-20 DFSTGFH
+20 
-27 VEVKEWDENGT
+27 VKEWDENGT
-38 AKWKTFRRQKREW
+38 ARWKTFRRQKREW

-69 IAKIRSDCEENHPVT
+69 IAKIRSDCEENNPIT
-84 YSISGVGIDRA
+84 YSISGIGIDRA

-135 VDLEPPLELRVRV
+135 IDLEPPLELRVRV

-157 FAQTVFTG
+157 FAQSVFTG
-165 SIEENSMDN
+165 AIEECSMDN

-182 TDADEPNHLNSKIAF
+182 SDADEPNHLNSKIAF

-252 CSCNVKVIDV
+252 CSCHVKVIDV
-262 NDNFPTLAQSSFSAS
+262 NDNFPTLAQSSFSAA
-277 ISENSLSS
+277 ISENALSS
-285 DLLRIQA
+285 ELLRIQA

-319 IVTDRATNQGILRV
+319 IVTDPATNQGILRV
-333 IKELNYEQLQSHSLI
+333 IKELNYEHMRTHSLS
-348 IGVRNVAAFH
+348 IGVRNRAEFH
-358 HSVAHDYQISGTPLT
+358 HSVMSQYQVIGTPL
-373 IQVKNVIEPP
+373 IVEVKNVIEPP
-383 RFHPSSVVFS
+383 RFNPSSIIFS
-393 IPESTR
+393 VSQNTR
-399 VNQVVGTYTAI
+399 VNYVVGTYTAI
-410 DEDTGVIASNVVYSI
+410 DEDTGTTASNVVYSI
-425 GRDPGAWFRINQ
+425 GRDPAAWFRINQ
-437 NTGEITLNKVINR
+437 NTGEITLNKAINW
-450 ESIYVI
+450 ESSYVTR
-456 NGQYKAEV
+456 GQYRAEV

-470 VPRYTATGT
+470 VPQYTATGT
-479 IVLSMQDMN
+479 IVLTMKGGIN
-488 DNCPIINTELRKVC
+488 DNC
-502 MHSPSVIITAKHRG
+502 
-516 GDTYGTP
+516 
-523 FTFSIH
+523 
-529 GEPQTTWIIRSINA
+529 
-543 SSAELVSQNID
+543 
-554 FYIYRIYVS
+554 
-563 VRDNQGRHC
+563 
-572 RAPHIIPV
+572 
-580 QACQCDSRN
+580 
-589 YCTSGATKIVI
+589 SGATKIII
-600 IGGGASGGGSAG
+600 IGGGGRETQTASTVTGGPDDRGTA
-612 GGGGAVGGGSAGGS
+612 
-626 AGGGVGSGGVGGGG
+626 
-640 VGGGGQ
+640 
-646 EGGGGIEQEGGGNGE
+646 
-661 FRPGGGETED
+661 
-671 HTDWQGYTDGYSE
+671 TDWGSYTGIYPGTYDTYTGTTDTI
-684 SYEGYTAATDDT
+684 YEGQDYPIVYD
-696 YNGQGSYGRNFPS
+696 QPI
-709 STTLSG
+709 TTLSG

-734 MSMSDCCGCGPGVVG
+734 MSMSDCCGCGPGAVA

-776 EDRDVSHIL
+776 EDRSTGERVFL
-785 APTTAAGGDFC
+785 FLF
-796 EPSDI
+796 SDI

-837 GTGEVKGSI
+837 GTGEAKGST

-901 VGCCSFIGEDLDETY
+901 VGCCSFIGEDTDETY

-941 ANPSWPCINVT
+941 TNPPWPGINVT
-952 LPNPESDLNLPPPG
+952 FPNPECDLNLPPPG
-966 TTIIVNGSAPMP
+966 TTILVNGSAPMA
-978 PPVGTTTVITENT
+978 PPVGSTTVVTENT
-991 YTSGSTIQPPR
+991 YTSASTIQPPR
-1002 PMTDPLLHGNM
+1002 PMPDPLLHGNVM
-1013 TVTETYTSGSPSLCV
+1013 VTETYASSSPSLCV

-1043 GPASASDLHGMLDIP
+1043 GPASASDLRGMLDIP
-1058 DLTEGSNVI
+1058 DLTDGSNVI

-1075 NSRLPASLSIPDLVD
+1075 NSRLPTSLSIPDLVD

-1115 AELSNAH
+1115 SELSNAH

-1132 GSGVSSLG
+1132 GAGMSSL
-1140 ATSLGGANLGGLS
+1140 AGG
-1153 SLGATSLGGAN
+1153 SLGGAN

-1170 TGQMLSADCHLGQAM
+1170 TGQMHSADCHLGQAI

-1201 TVQYSSQ
+1201 TMQYSSQ

>member
-1 MDWLPHRMAAFLFL
+1 K
-15 LLVLL
+15 
-20 DFSTGFH
+20 
-27 VEVKEWDENGT
+27 VKEWDENGM
-38 AKWKTFRRQKREW
+38 ARWKTFRRQKREW

-69 IAKIRSDCEENHPVT
+69 IARIRSDCEENNPIT
-84 YSISGVGIDRA
+84 YSISGVGIDSA
-95 PYGIFVI
+95 PYGIFVV

-109 NITSIVDREVTP
+109 NITSIVDREITP

-148 LDINDNPPI
+148 LDINDNPPV

-165 SIEENSMDN
+165 SVEESSMDN

-252 CSCNVKVIDV
+252 CSCNIKVIDV

-285 DLLRIQA
+285 ELLRIQA

-305 EFFFISGNEDNCFE
+305 EFFFISGNEDNWFE

-333 IKELNYEQLQSHSLI
+333 IKELNYEHLQSHSLM

-358 HSVAHDYQISGTPLT
+358 HSVASDFQMSGTPL
-373 IQVKNVIEPP
+373 IIDVKNVVEPP
-383 RFHPSSVVFS
+383 AFKPSTIIFNAPLRTTS
-393 IPESTR
+393 
-399 VNQVVGTYTAI
+399 NYVVGTYTAM
-410 DEDTGVIASNVVYSI
+410 DEDTGTIASNVYFYFTKYRYSI

-437 NTGEITLNKVINR
+437 NTGEITLNKAIDW
-450 ESIYVI
+450 ESVYVI

-464 LAITRG
+464 LAITR
-470 VPRYTATGT
+470 
-479 IVLSMQDMN
+479 
-488 DNCPIINTELRKVC
+488 
-502 MHSPSVIITAKHRG
+502 
-516 GDTYGTP
+516 
-523 FTFSIH
+523 
-529 GEPQTTWIIRSINA
+529 
-543 SSAELVSQNID
+543 
-554 FYIYRIYVS
+554 
-563 VRDNQGRHC
+563 
-572 RAPHIIPV
+572 
-580 QACQCDSRN
+580 ACQCDSRN
-589 YCTSGATKIVI
+589 YCTTGATRIII
-600 IGGGASGGGSAG
+600 IGGGGGGGGSAGGGGAGGGGGGGSAGGGTAGGGGGSAGGGGGSAG
-612 GGGGAVGGGSAGGS
+612 GGGGA
-626 AGGGVGSGGVGGGG
+626 
-640 VGGGGQ
+640 
-646 EGGGGIEQEGGGNGE
+646 
-661 FRPGGGETED
+661 TE
-671 HTDWQGYTDGYSE
+671 
-684 SYEGYTAATDDT
+684 DT
-696 YNGQGSYGRNFPS
+696 YNGNGYYERDLESA
-709 STTLSG
+709 TTLSG

-734 MSMSDCCGCGPGVVG
+734 MSMSDCCGCGPGVAG

-776 EDRDVSHIL
+776 EDRVSTSHISKTYSNSHL
-785 APTTAAGGDFC
+785 QKRLHLTRSMKVMVTLY
-796 EPSDI
+796 I

-837 GTGEVKGSI
+837 GAGEVKGSI

-901 VGCCSFIGEDLDETY
+901 VGCCSFIGEDTDETY

-941 ANPSWPCINVT
+941 VNLPWPGINVSF
-952 LPNPESDLNLPPPG
+952 PNPESDLNLPPPG

-978 PPVGTTTVITENT
+978 PPVGTTTVVTENT

-1002 PMTDPLLHGNM
+1002 PMPDPLLHGNM
-1013 TVTETYTSGSPSLCV
+1013 TVTETYTSGTPSLCV

-1043 GPASASDLHGMLDIP
+1043 GPASASDLRGMLDIP

-1090 GSNVVVTERVFRP
+1090 GSNVVVTERVIRP

-1115 AELSNAH
+1115 SELSNAH

-1132 GSGVSSLG
+1132 GSGMSSLG
-1140 ATSLGGANLGGLS
+1140 GTSLGGANLGGLS
-1153 SLGATSLGGAN
+1153 SA
-1164 LGGLSS
+1164 
-1170 TGQMLSADCHLGQAM
+1170 GQMLSTDCHLGQAM

>member
-1 MDWLPHRMAAFLFL
+1 HFPLHFYMPIVLLFL
-15 LLVLL
+15 QVLL

-27 VEVKEWDENGT
+27 VEVKEWDENGM
-38 AKWKTFRRQKREW
+38 ARWKTFRRQKREW

-69 IAKIRSDCEENHPVT
+69 IAKIRSDCEEDNPIT

-95 PYGIFVI
+95 PYGIFVV

-135 VDLEPPLELRVRV
+135 IDLEPPLELRVRV

-165 SIEENSMDN
+165 SVEESSMDN

-197 KIESQEPSGPP
+197 KIESQEPAGPP

-277 ISENSLSS
+277 IAENSLSS
-285 DLLRIQA
+285 ELLRIQA

-333 IKELNYEQLQSHSLI
+333 IKELDYEQLRSHSLM

-358 HSVAHDYQISGTPLT
+358 HSVAHDYQIFGTPLT
-373 IQVKNVIEPP
+373 IEVKNLIEPP

-393 IPESTR
+393 LAQGARANYVI
-399 VNQVVGTYTAI
+399 GTYTAM
-410 DEDTGVIASNVVYSI
+410 DEDTRAIASNVVYSI
-425 GRDPGAWFRINQ
+425 GRDPAAWFRINQ
-437 NTGEITLNKVINR
+437 NTGEITLNKVVNR
-450 ESIYVI
+450 DSVYIV
-456 NGQYKAEV
+456 NGQYQAEV
-464 LAITRG
+464 LAITR
-470 VPRYTATGT
+470 
-479 IVLSMQDMN
+479 
-488 DNCPIINTELRKVC
+488 
-502 MHSPSVIITAKHRG
+502 
-516 GDTYGTP
+516 
-523 FTFSIH
+523 
-529 GEPQTTWIIRSINA
+529 
-543 SSAELVSQNID
+543 
-554 FYIYRIYVS
+554 
-563 VRDNQGRHC
+563 
-572 RAPHIIPV
+572 
-580 QACQCDSRN
+580 ACQCDSRN
-589 YCTSGATKIVI
+589 YCTSGATRIII
-600 IGGGASGGGSAG
+600 IGGGGGGTGGGGTGGGTTG
-612 GGGGAVGGGSAGGS
+612 GGGGGTGTGGEGREDTGQQGGGD
-626 AGGGVGSGGVGGGG
+626 
-640 VGGGGQ
+640 GGQ
-646 EGGGGIEQEGGGNGE
+646 T
-661 FRPGGGETED
+661 RPSDYED
-671 HTDWQGYTDGYSE
+671 HTDSQGYTGGYDGGEDGYTE
-684 SYEGYTAATDDT
+684 SIDGG
-696 YNGQGSYGRNFPS
+696 YNGNENYGGRQLDSN
-709 STTLSG
+709 TTLSG

-734 MSMSDCCGCGPGVVG
+734 MSMSDCCGCGRGAAG

-776 EDRDVSHIL
+776 EDRVSTSHFHQAQEVL
-785 APTTAAGGDFC
+785 FLF
-796 EPSDI
+796 SDI
-801 YTNTYGGGGVVASG
+801 YNNTYGGGGVVASG

-837 GTGEVKGSI
+837 GTGEAKGSI

-885 CLLIYDHEGV
+885 CLLIYDHEGI

-901 VGCCSFIGEDLDETY
+901 VGCCSFIGEDTDETY

-941 ANPSWPCINVT
+941 MNPPWPGINV
-952 LPNPESDLNLPPPG
+952 PFPSPESDLNLPPPG
-966 TTIIVNGSAPMP
+966 TTIVVNGSAPMP
-978 PPVGTTTVITENT
+978 PPAGTTTVVTENT
-991 YTSGSTIQPPR
+991 YTSGTTIQPPR
-1002 PMTDPLLHGNM
+1002 PMPDPLLHGNM
-1013 TVTETYTSGSPSLCV
+1013 TVTETYTSGSPSICV

-1043 GPASASDLHGMLDIP
+1043 GPASASDLRGMLDIP

-1115 AELSNAH
+1115 SELSNAH

-1132 GSGVSSLG
+1132 GSGMSSLG
-1140 ATSLGGANLGGLS
+1140 G
-1153 SLGATSLGGAN
+1153 TSLGGAN

-1170 TGQMLSADCHLGQAM
+1170 TSQILSADSHLGQGM
-1185 GTASP
+1185 GAVSP

>member
-1 MDWLPHRMAAFLFL
+1 Q
-15 LLVLL
+15 VLL

-27 VEVKEWDENGT
+27 VEVKEWDENGM
-38 AKWKTFRRQKREW
+38 ARWKTFRRQKREW

-69 IAKIRSDCEENHPVT
+69 IAKIRSDCEENHPIT

-95 PYGIFVI
+95 PFGIFVV
-102 NPRTGEI
+102 NSRTGEI

-128 AKHSVTG
+128 AKHSLTG

-165 SIEENSMDN
+165 SIEESSMDN

-285 DLLRIQA
+285 ELLRIQA

-305 EFFFISGNEDNCFE
+305 EFFFISGNEDNWFE

-333 IKELNYEQLQSHSLI
+333 IKELNYEYLQSHSLI

-358 HSVAHDYQISGTPLT
+358 HSVAHEYRISGTPLT
-373 IQVKNVIEPP
+373 IEVKNVIEPP
-383 RFHPSSVVFS
+383 RFQPSSVVFS
-393 IPESTR
+393 ISQNTR
-399 VNQVVGTYTAI
+399 VNYVVGTYTAI
-410 DEDTGVIASNVVYSI
+410 DEDTGAIASNVVYSI
-425 GRDPGAWFRINQ
+425 GRDPAAWFRINQ
-437 NTGEITLNKVINR
+437 NTGQITLNKVINR

-464 LAITRG
+464 LAITR
-470 VPRYTATGT
+470 
-479 IVLSMQDMN
+479 
-488 DNCPIINTELRKVC
+488 
-502 MHSPSVIITAKHRG
+502 
-516 GDTYGTP
+516 
-523 FTFSIH
+523 
-529 GEPQTTWIIRSINA
+529 
-543 SSAELVSQNID
+543 
-554 FYIYRIYVS
+554 
-563 VRDNQGRHC
+563 
-572 RAPHIIPV
+572 
-580 QACQCDSRN
+580 ACQCDSRN
-589 YCTSGATKIVI
+589 YCTSGATKIII
-600 IGGGASGGGSAG
+600 IGGGGSGGDGGDTGGKDG
-612 GGGGAVGGGSAGGS
+612 GGTGPDDGDKGEPGPGEGTEDYTDGQVYTSGYSE
-626 AGGGVGSGGVGGGG
+626 GGGVYTAVTDDYY
-640 VGGGGQ
+640 
-646 EGGGGIEQEGGGNGE
+646 GNG
-661 FRPGGGETED
+661 
-671 HTDWQGYTDGYSE
+671 
-684 SYEGYTAATDDT
+684 
-696 YNGQGSYGRNFPS
+696 NYGRDIQS
-709 STTLSG
+709 ATTLSG

-734 MSMSDCCGCGPGVVG
+734 MSMSDCCGCGPGAAG

-776 EDRDVSHIL
+776 EDRVSTSLVSKTHSSSYL
-785 APTTAAGGDFC
+785 QKRLHLTTSMKVTV
-796 EPSDI
+796 ELYI

-901 VGCCSFIGEDLDETY
+901 VGCCSFIGEDTDETY

-941 ANPSWPCINVT
+941 VNPTWPCVNINF
-952 LPNPESDLNLPPPG
+952 PNPESDLNLPPPG
-966 TTIIVNGSAPMP
+966 TTIVVNGCAPMP
-978 PPVGTTTVITENT
+978 PPVGTTTVVTENT

-1002 PMTDPLLHGNM
+1002 PMPDPLLHGNM

-1043 GPASASDLHGMLDIP
+1043 GPASASDLRGMLDIP
-1058 DLTEGSNVI
+1058 DLTDGSNVI

-1075 NSRLPASLSIPDLVD
+1075 NSRLPTSLSIPDLVD

-1115 AELSNAH
+1115 SELSNAH

-1132 GSGVSSLG
+1132 GSGMSSLG
-1140 ATSLGGANLGGLS
+1140 GTSLGGTNLG
-1153 SLGATSLGGAN
+1153 A
-1164 LGGLSS
+1164 LSS
-1170 TGQMLSADCHLGQAM
+1170 TGQMLGADCHLGQAI

-1190 GTSRRRVTKYS
+1190 GTSRRTVTKYS

>member
-1 MDWLPHRMAAFLFL
+1 K
-15 LLVLL
+15 
-20 DFSTGFH
+20 
-27 VEVKEWDENGT
+27 VKEWSENGT
-38 AKWKTFRRQKREW
+38 ARWKTFRRQKREW

-69 IAKIRSDCEENHPVT
+69 IARIRSDCEENNPIT

-102 NPRTGEI
+102 NPRTGDI
-109 NITSIVDREVTP
+109 NITAIVDREVTP

-135 VDLEPPLELRVRV
+135 IDLEPPLELRVRV

-157 FAQTVFTG
+157 FAQSVFTG
-165 SIEENSMDN
+165 AVEECSMDN

-182 TDADEPNHLNSKIAF
+182 SDADEPNNLNSKIAF

-208 MFIMNKY
+208 MFVMKKA

-238 ASDRDGAAD
+238 ASDRDGAGD

-252 CSCNVKVIDV
+252 CSCHVKVIDV
-262 NDNFPTLAQSSFSAS
+262 NDNFPTLAQSSFSAA

-285 DLLRIQA
+285 ELLRIQA

-319 IVTDRATNQGILRV
+319 IVTDPATNQGILRV
-333 IKELNYEQLQSHSLI
+333 IKELNYEQIRTHSLS
-348 IGVRNVAAFH
+348 IGVRNKAEFH
-358 HSVAHDYQISGTPLT
+358 HSVMSQYQVIGTPL
-373 IQVKNVIEPP
+373 IVEVKNVIEPP
-383 RFHPSSVVFS
+383 RFNPSSIIFFVSQKMRANYVL
-393 IPESTR
+393 
-399 VNQVVGTYTAI
+399 GTYTAF
-410 DEDTGVIASNVVYSI
+410 DEDTGTTATNVVYSI

-437 NTGEITLNKVINR
+437 NTGEITLNKVIDW
-450 ESIYVI
+450 ESSYVSH
-456 NGQYKAEV
+456 GQYRAEV

-470 VPRYTATGT
+470 VPQYTATGT
-479 IVLSMQDMN
+479 IVLTMQGVN
-488 DNCPIINTELRKVC
+488 DNCPTINTALRKVC
-502 MHSPSVIITAKHRG
+502 MHSPSVVITAKSVN
-516 GDTYGTP
+516 GDLYGLP

-543 SSAELVSQNID
+543 TSAELVSQNMD
-554 FYIYRIYVS
+554 FYLYKIYIR
-563 VRDNQGRHC
+563 VRDSQGRSC
-572 RAPHIIPV
+572 LQPYIIPL
-580 QACQCDSRN
+580 QACRCDSRN
-589 YCTSGATKIVI
+589 YCSNVTYWNTNTEIYESYTA
-600 IGGGASGGGSAG
+600 
-612 GGGGAVGGGSAGGS
+612 
-626 AGGGVGSGGVGGGG
+626 
-640 VGGGGQ
+640 
-646 EGGGGIEQEGGGNGE
+646 EDGNGY
-661 FRPGGGETED
+661 PL
-671 HTDWQGYTDGYSE
+671 
-684 SYEGYTAATDDT
+684 T
-696 YNGQGSYGRNFPS
+696 YGPS

-734 MSMSDCCGCGPGVVG
+734 MSMSDCCGCGPGAAA

-776 EDRDVSHIL
+776 EDRVSTSHVSK
-785 APTTAAGGDFC
+785 PCSNFC
-796 EPSDI
+796 LQKRLHLSRSQKVGERIFLLLFSDI
-801 YTNTYGGGGVVASG
+801 YTNTYGGGGGVCHG

-823 YGTGTGYGTAGGIS
+823 YATGTGYGTAGGVS
-837 GTGEVKGSI
+837 GTGEVKGST

-885 CLLIYDHEGV
+885 CLLIYDHEGI

-901 VGCCSFIGEDLDETY
+901 VGCCSFIGEDTDETY

-941 ANPSWPCINVT
+941 VNPPWPGINVT
-952 LPNPESDLNLPPPG
+952 FPNPECDLNLPPPG
-966 TTIIVNGSAPMP
+966 TTILVNGSAPMA
-978 PPVGTTTVITENT
+978 PPVGTTTVVTENT
-991 YTSGSTIQPPR
+991 YTSASTIQPPR
-1002 PMTDPLLHGNM
+1002 PMPDPLLHGNV
-1013 TVTETYTSGSPSLCV
+1013 TVTETYTSGSPCV

-1043 GPASASDLHGMLDIP
+1043 GPASASDLRGMLDIP
-1058 DLTEGSNVI
+1058 DLTDGSNVI

-1075 NSRLPASLSIPDLVD
+1075 NSRLPTSLSIPDLVD

-1115 AELSNAH
+1115 SD
-1122 NVVVTERVVS
+1122 
-1132 GSGVSSLG
+1132 
-1140 ATSLGGANLGGLS
+1140 
-1153 SLGATSLGGAN
+1153 
-1164 LGGLSS
+1164 S
-1170 TGQMLSADCHLGQAM
+1170 TGQMLNTDCHLGQAM

>member
-1 MDWLPHRMAAFLFL
+1 SIFLLFL
-15 LLVLL
+15 QVLL

-27 VEVKEWDENGT
+27 VEVKEWDENGM
-38 AKWKTFRRQKREW
+38 ARWKTFRRQKREW

-69 IAKIRSDCEENHPVT
+69 IARIRSDCEENNPVT

-135 VDLEPPLELRVRV
+135 LDLEPPLELRVRV

-165 SIEENSMDN
+165 SVEENSMDN

-182 TDADEPNHLNSKIAF
+182 SDADEPNHLNSKIAF

-231 SYTLVVK
+231 SYSLVVK

-252 CSCNVKVIDV
+252 CNCNIKVIDV

-285 DLLRIQA
+285 ELLRIQA

-298 FTDNWLA
+298 FTDNWFA

-333 IKELNYEQLQSHSLI
+333 IKELNYEQLQSHSLV
-348 IGVRNVAAFH
+348 IGVKNVADFH
-358 HSVAHDYQISGTPLT
+358 HTVAHQYQISGTPL
-373 IQVKNVIEPP
+373 IIEVKNQIEPP
-383 RFHPSSVVFS
+383 RFNPSSMTVFV
-393 IPESTR
+393 PERAR
-399 VNQVVGTYTAI
+399 VNYVVGTYTAF
-410 DEDTGVIASNVVYSI
+410 DEDRGTTASNVVYSI

-437 NTGEITLNKVINR
+437 NTGEIRLNKVVNW
-450 ESIYVI
+450 ESSYVM
-456 NGQYKAEV
+456 NGQYIAEV
-464 LAITRG
+464 LAITR
-470 VPRYTATGT
+470 
-479 IVLSMQDMN
+479 
-488 DNCPIINTELRKVC
+488 
-502 MHSPSVIITAKHRG
+502 VIII
-516 GDTYGTP
+516 GDG
-523 FTFSIH
+523 
-529 GEPQTTWIIRSINA
+529 
-543 SSAELVSQNID
+543 
-554 FYIYRIYVS
+554 
-563 VRDNQGRHC
+563 
-572 RAPHIIPV
+572 
-580 QACQCDSRN
+580 
-589 YCTSGATKIVI
+589 K
-600 IGGGASGGGSAG
+600 ASGGSEGVSAG
-612 GGGGAVGGGSAGGS
+612 GGAGG
-626 AGGGVGSGGVGGGG
+626 AGGGTAGGGTAG
-640 VGGGGQ
+640 GGTAGGGTIGGDTGGGGQ
-646 EGGGGIEQEGGGNGE
+646 KEESGE
-661 FRPGGGETED
+661 YRPGEGDED
-671 HTDWQGYTDGYSE
+671 HTEWQDYSTSQYDGYAGTTD
-684 SYEGYTAATDDT
+684 SYD
-696 YNGQGSYGRNFPS
+696 GSVYPGRSLS
-709 STTLSG
+709 STTLSS

-734 MSMSDCCGCGPGVVG
+734 MSMSDCCGCGPGAAA

-776 EDRDVSHIL
+776 EDRVSTSHVSK
-785 APTTAAGGDFC
+785 THN
-796 EPSDI
+796 I

-837 GTGEVKGSI
+837 GTGEVKGSV

-901 VGCCSFIGEDLDETY
+901 VGCCSFIGEDIDETY

-927 AEICLGKEIEPFPD
+927 AEVCLGKEIEPFPD
-941 ANPSWPCINVT
+941 VNLPWPGVNVT
-952 LPNPESDLNLPPPG
+952 FPNPEGDLNLPPPG
-966 TTIIVNGSAPMP
+966 TTIVVNGGAPMP
-978 PPVGTTTVITENT
+978 PPVGTTTVVTENT
-991 YTSGSTIQPPR
+991 YTSGSTIHPPR

-1013 TVTETYTSGSPSLCV
+1013 TVTETYTSGSPALCV

-1043 GPASASDLHGMLDIP
+1043 GPASASDLRGMLDIP
-1058 DLTEGSNVI
+1058 DLTDGSNVI

-1075 NSRLPASLSIPDLVD
+1075 NSRLPTSLSIPDLVD

-1132 GSGVSSLG
+1132 GSGMGSLG
-1140 ATSLGGANLGGLS
+1140 STGLAGASLGGLS
-1153 SLGATSLGGAN
+1153 G
-1164 LGGLSS
+1164 
-1170 TGQMLSADCHLGQAM
+1170 TGQMLGADPHLGQAM

-1201 TVQYSSQ
+1201 TVQYSS

>member
-1 MDWLPHRMAAFLFL
+1 MDWLPHRTAAFLCL

-27 VEVKEWDENGT
+27 VEVKEWSENGT
-38 AKWKTFRRQKREW
+38 ARWKTFRRQKREW

-69 IAKIRSDCEENHPVT
+69 IARIRSDCEENHPIT

-95 PYGIFVI
+95 PYGIFVV
-102 NPRTGEI
+102 NSRTGEI

-157 FAQTVFTG
+157 FAQAVFTG
-165 SIEENSMDN
+165 SVEESSMDN

-182 TDADEPNHLNSKIAF
+182 SDADEPNHLNSKIAF

-277 ISENSLSS
+277 ISENSLNSE
-285 DLLRIQA
+285 LLRIQA

-305 EFFFISGNEDNCFE
+305 EFFFISGNEDNWFE

-333 IKELNYEQLQSHSLI
+333 IKELNYEHLQTHSLM

-358 HSVAHDYQISGTPLT
+358 HSVAQDYRVSGTPLT
-373 IQVKNVIEPP
+373 IEVKNVVEPP
-383 RFHPSSVVFS
+383 RFQPPTVVFFIS
-393 IPESTR
+393 ESTR
-399 VNQVVGTYTAI
+399 ANYVVGTYTAM
-410 DEDTGVIASNVVYSI
+410 DEDTGAIASNVVYSI

-437 NTGEITLNKVINR
+437 NTGEITLNRVIDR
-450 ESIYVI
+450 ESVYVI

-470 VPRYTATGT
+470 IPRYTATGT
-479 IVLSMQDMN
+479 IVLTIQDIN
-488 DNCPIINTELRKVC
+488 SNCPTINTQLRKVC
-502 MHSPSVIITAKHRG
+502 MRSPSVIITAKDSG
-516 GDTYGTP
+516 LYAAP

-529 GEPQTTWIIRSINA
+529 GEPKTTWIIRSINA
-543 SSAELVSQNID
+543 SSAELVSQNME
-554 FYIYRIYVS
+554 FYIYKVYIS
-563 VRDNQGRHC
+563 VRDNRGRLLC
-572 RAPHIIPV
+572 PKPLIIPV

-589 YCTSGATKIVI
+589 YCIRGATEIII
-600 IGGGASGGGSAG
+600 IGGGGSTDSG
-612 GGGGAVGGGSAGGS
+612 GGGGTDS
-626 AGGGVGSGGVGGGG
+626 SGGTTSDGGREDQGG
-640 VGGGGQ
+640 TGDYG
-646 EGGGGIEQEGGGNGE
+646 
-661 FRPGGGETED
+661 PGGGTVDHTVWQSYTED
-671 HTDWQGYTDGYSE
+671 YGDGGYPGVTDRIDPGTGYP
-684 SYEGYTAATDDT
+684 
-696 YNGQGSYGRNFPS
+696 GRDIES

-734 MSMSDCCGCGPGVVG
+734 MSMSDCCGCGPGAAA

-785 APTTAAGGDFC
+785 APTTAAGGDFGD
-796 EPSDI
+796 PSDI

-837 GTGEVKGSI
+837 GTGEAKGSI

-901 VGCCSFIGEDLDETY
+901 VGCCSFIGEDTDEAY

-941 ANPSWPCINVT
+941 VNPPWPGVNIT
-952 LPNPESDLNLPPPG
+952 FPNPESDLNLPPPG

-978 PPVGTTTVITENT
+978 PPVGTTTVVTENT
-991 YTSGSTIQPPR
+991 YTSGSTIQPSR
-1002 PMTDPLLHGNM
+1002 PMPDPLLHGNM
-1013 TVTETYTSGSPSLCV
+1013 TVTETYTSGSPSLCI

-1043 GPASASDLHGMLDIP
+1043 GPASASDLRGMLDIP
-1058 DLTEGSNVI
+1058 DLTDGSNVI

-1075 NSRLPASLSIPDLVD
+1075 NSRLPTSLSIPDLVD

-1103 ASGMPGSLINIP
+1103 AAGMPGSLVNIP
-1115 AELSNAH
+1115 SELSNAH

-1132 GSGVSSLG
+1132 GSGSDG
-1140 ATSLGGANLGGLS
+1140 
-1153 SLGATSLGGAN
+1153 
-1164 LGGLSS
+1164 
-1170 TGQMLSADCHLGQAM
+1170 HLGQAM

-1201 TVQYSSQ
+1201 TVQYASQ

>member
-1 MDWLPHRMAAFLFL
+1 WVLLAVFCPAFLLPILLFL
-15 LLVLL
+15 QVLL

-27 VEVKEWDENGT
+27 VQVKEWDENGM
-38 AKWKTFRRQKREW
+38 ARWKTFRRQKREW

-69 IAKIRSDCEENHPVT
+69 IARIRSDCEENNPVT
-84 YSISGVGIDRA
+84 YSISGVGIDR
-95 PYGIFVI
+95 PPFGIFVV
-102 NPRTGEI
+102 NSRTGEI

-135 VDLEPPLELRVRV
+135 IDLEEPLELRVRV

-165 SIEENSMDN
+165 SIEESSMDN

-215 TGELHLANYLD
+215 TGELHIANYLD

-285 DLLRIQA
+285 ELLRIQA

-298 FTDNWLA
+298 FTDNWFA

-333 IKELNYEQLQSHSLI
+333 IKELNYEHISTHSLT

-358 HSVAHDYQISGTPLT
+358 HSVAQDYRISGTPLT

-383 RFHPSSVVFS
+383 RFHPTSVVFS
-393 IPESTR
+393 VPGSTR
-399 VNQVVGTYTAI
+399 ANYVVGTYTAI
-410 DEDTGVIASNVVYSI
+410 DEDTGAIASNVVYSI

-437 NTGEITLNKVINR
+437 NTGEISLNKVVDW
-450 ESIYVI
+450 ESVYVI

-464 LAITRG
+464 LAITR
-470 VPRYTATGT
+470 
-479 IVLSMQDMN
+479 
-488 DNCPIINTELRKVC
+488 
-502 MHSPSVIITAKHRG
+502 
-516 GDTYGTP
+516 
-523 FTFSIH
+523 
-529 GEPQTTWIIRSINA
+529 
-543 SSAELVSQNID
+543 
-554 FYIYRIYVS
+554 
-563 VRDNQGRHC
+563 
-572 RAPHIIPV
+572 
-580 QACQCDSRN
+580 ACQCDSRN
-589 YCTSGATKIVI
+589 YCTSGATKIII
-600 IGGGASGGGSAG
+600 IGGGGAG
-612 GGGGAVGGGSAGGS
+612 GGG
-626 AGGGVGSGGVGGGG
+626 AGGGGAGGGG
-640 VGGGGQ
+640 TGGGGMGGGGMGGGGMGGGGTGGTGGGGDQ
-646 EGGGGIEQEGGGNGE
+646 TGGGGAEGGGPRVTGDYNGNG
-661 FRPGGGETED
+661 
-671 HTDWQGYTDGYSE
+671 Y
-684 SYEGYTAATDDT
+684 
-696 YNGQGSYGRNFPS
+696 YGRDTTS
-709 STTLSG
+709 ATTLSG
-715 AAIGLMFL
+715 SAIGLMFL

-734 MSMSDCCGCGPGVVG
+734 MSMSDCCGCGPGAAG

-776 EDRDVSHIL
+776 EDRVSTLHISK
-785 APTTAAGGDFC
+785 TC
-796 EPSDI
+796 NI

-837 GTGEVKGSI
+837 GAGEVKGSV

-901 VGCCSFIGEDLDETY
+901 VGCCSFIGEDIDETY

-941 ANPSWPCINVT
+941 VNPPWSGVNIT
-952 LPNPESDLNLPPPG
+952 FPNPESDLNLPPPG

-978 PPVGTTTVITENT
+978 PPVGTTTVVTENT

-1002 PMTDPLLHGNM
+1002 PMPDPLLHGNM

-1043 GPASASDLHGMLDIP
+1043 GPASASDLRGMLDIP
-1058 DLTEGSNVI
+1058 DLTDGSNVI

-1075 NSRLPASLSIPDLVD
+1075 NSRLPTSLSIPDLVD

-1115 AELSNAH
+1115 SELSNAH

-1132 GSGVSSLG
+1132 GSGMSSLG
-1140 ATSLGGANLGGLS
+1140 GTSLGGANLGGLGS
-1153 SLGATSLGGAN
+1153 A
-1164 LGGLSS
+1164 
-1170 TGQMLSADCHLGQAM
+1170 GQMLSADCHLGQAI

-1201 TVQYSSQ
+1201 TVQYSS

>member
-1 MDWLPHRMAAFLFL
+1 MDWLPHRIAAFLFL

-20 DFSTGFH
+20 DISTGFH
-27 VEVKEWDENGT
+27 VEVKEWDENGM
-38 AKWKTFRRQKREW
+38 ARWKTFRRQKREW

-69 IAKIRSDCEENHPVT
+69 IAKIRSDCEENHPIT

-95 PYGIFVI
+95 PYGIFVV

-109 NITSIVDREVTP
+109 NITSIVDREITP

-165 SIEENSMDN
+165 SIEECSMDN

-197 KIESQEPSGPP
+197 KIESQEPAGPP

-285 DLLRIQA
+285 ELLRIQA

-305 EFFFISGNEDNCFE
+305 EFFFISGNEDNWFE

-333 IKELNYEQLQSHSLI
+333 IKELNYEHLQTHSLI

-358 HSVAHDYQISGTPLT
+358 HSVAHEYQISGTPLT
-373 IQVKNVIEPP
+373 IEVKNVIEPP
-383 RFHPSSVVFS
+383 RFNPSSVVFS
-393 IPESTR
+393 VSERTR
-399 VNQVVGTYTAI
+399 ANYVVGTYTAI
-410 DEDTGVIASNVVYSI
+410 DEDTGAIASNVVYSI

-456 NGQYKAEV
+456 NGQYRAEV

-479 IVLSMQDMN
+479 IVLSIQDMN

-502 MHSPSVIITAKHRG
+502 MHSPSVIITAKSMNG
-516 GDTYGTP
+516 EVYGAP

-543 SSAELVSQNID
+543 SSAELTTQNID

-563 VRDNQGRHC
+563 VRDSKGRRC
-572 RAPHIIPV
+572 LKPHVIPV

-589 YCTSGATKIVI
+589 YCTSGATKIII
-600 IGGGASGGGSAG
+600 IGGGSGGGGSDT
-612 GGGGAVGGGSAGGS
+612 GGSS
-626 AGGGVGSGGVGGGG
+626 DSGR
-640 VGGGGQ
+640 GQ
-646 EGGGGIEQEGGGNGE
+646 EGEGQGQEGGGNGQTGPE
-661 FRPGGGETED
+661 GGYTED
-671 HTDWQGYTDGYSE
+671 HTNSQTYTGDYDT
-684 SYEGYTAATDDT
+684 EGYTEATDYSYDG
-696 YNGQGSYGRNFPS
+696 NGNYDRDLDS

-734 MSMSDCCGCGPGVVG
+734 MSMSDCCGCGPGAAG

-785 APTTAAGGDFC
+785 APTTAAGGDFG

-901 VGCCSFIGEDLDETY
+901 VGCCSFIGEDTDETY

-941 ANPSWPCINVT
+941 VNPPWPCVNVT
-952 LPNPESDLNLPPPG
+952 FPNPESDLNLPPPG
-966 TTIIVNGSAPMP
+966 TTIIVNGGAPMP
-978 PPVGTTTVITENT
+978 PPVGTTTVVTENT
-991 YTSGSTIQPPR
+991 YTSGSTIQHSR
-1002 PMTDPLLHGNM
+1002 PMPDPLLHGNM
-1013 TVTETYTSGSPSLCV
+1013 TVTETYTSGSPSICI

-1043 GPASASDLHGMLDIP
+1043 GPASASDLRGMLDIP
-1058 DLTEGSNVI
+1058 DITDGSNVI
-1067 VTERVIAP
+1067 VTERLIAP
-1075 NSRLPASLSIPDLVD
+1075 NSRLPTSLSIPDLVD

-1115 AELSNAH
+1115 SELTNAH
-1122 NVVVTERVVS
+1122 NMMVTERVVS
-1132 GSGVSSLG
+1132 GSGMSSM
-1140 ATSLGGANLGGLS
+1140 GGANLGS
-1153 SLGATSLGGAN
+1153 M
-1164 LGGLSS
+1164 SS
-1170 TGQMLSADCHLGQAM
+1170 TSQMLSADCHLGQAM

-1190 GTSRRRVTKYS
+1190 STSQRRVTKYS
-1201 TVQYSSQ
+1201 SMQYSSQ

>member
-1 MDWLPHRMAAFLFL
+1 MDWLPHRTAAFLFL

-27 VEVKEWDENGT
+27 VEVKEWDENGM
-38 AKWKTFRRQKREW
+38 ARWKTFRRQKREW

-69 IAKIRSDCEENHPVT
+69 IAKIRSDCEENNPIT

-95 PYGIFVI
+95 PYGIFVV

-165 SIEENSMDN
+165 SVEESSMDN

-262 NDNFPTLAQSSFSAS
+262 NDNFPTLAQSSFSVS

-285 DLLRIQA
+285 ELLRIQA

-305 EFFFISGNEDNCFE
+305 EFFFISGNENNCFE

-333 IKELNYEQLQSHSLI
+333 IKELNYEDLQTHSLS
-348 IGVRNVAAFH
+348 IGVRNVAPFH
-358 HSVAHDYQISGTPLT
+358 RSVAHEYQVFGTPL
-373 IQVKNVIEPP
+373 IVEVKNVIEPP
-383 RFHPSSVVFS
+383 RFNPPSVVFS
-393 IPESTR
+393 MPKSTGMYS
-399 VNQVVGTYTAI
+399 VVGTYTAI
-410 DEDTGVIASNVVYSI
+410 DEDTGAIASNVVYSI

-437 NTGEITLNKVINR
+437 NTGEITLNKVIDR
-450 ESIYVI
+450 ESIYVV
-456 NGQYKAEV
+456 NGQYRAEV

-479 IVLSMQDMN
+479 IVLSLQDIN
-488 DNCPIINTELRKVC
+488 DNCPTINTELRKVC
-502 MHSPSVIITAKHRG
+502 MHSPSVIITAKHMEG
-516 GDTYGTP
+516 SPYGPP

-543 SSAELVSQNID
+543 SSAELVNQNID
-554 FYIYRIYVS
+554 FYTYRIYIN
-563 VRDNQGRHC
+563 VRDNQGRFC
-572 RAPHIIPV
+572 PKPQIIPV

-589 YCTSGATKIVI
+589 YCTSGAREIIIV
-600 IGGGASGGGSAG
+600 GGGASTGGGSAG
-612 GGGGAVGGGSAGGS
+612 GGGVGGGT
-626 AGGGVGSGGVGGGG
+626 GGVGGGTG
-640 VGGGGQ
+640 SVGGGGGVQ
-646 EGGGGIEQEGGGNGE
+646 GGEGGTEQGGGGGGDYE

-671 HTDWQGYTDGYSE
+671 HTDWQVYTGGYGEGEDGF
-684 SYEGYTAATDDT
+684 TAATDDN
-696 YNGQGSYGRNFPS
+696 YYGSGNYGRNLQS
-709 STTLSG
+709 ATTLSST
-715 AAIGLMFL
+715 AIGLMFL

-734 MSMSDCCGCGPGVVG
+734 MSMSDCCGCGPGAAG

-785 APTTAAGGDFC
+785 APTTAAGGDFG

-837 GTGEVKGSI
+837 GTGEVKGSV
-846 GGTIK
+846 GGTIR

-901 VGCCSFIGEDLDETY
+901 VGCCSFIGEDTDETY

-941 ANPSWPCINVT
+941 VNAPWPSVNVNF
-952 LPNPESDLNLPPPG
+952 PNPESDLNLPPPG
-966 TTIIVNGSAPMP
+966 TTIVVNGSAPMP
-978 PPVGTTTVITENT
+978 PPVGTTTVVTENT

-1002 PMTDPLLHGNM
+1002 PMPDPLLHGNM

-1043 GPASASDLHGMLDIP
+1043 GPASASDLRGMLDIP
-1058 DLTEGSNVI
+1058 DLADGSNVI

-1115 AELSNAH
+1115 SELSNTH

-1132 GSGVSSLG
+1132 GSGMSSLG
-1140 ATSLGGANLGGLS
+1140 GTSLAGGNLGGLS
-1153 SLGATSLGGAN
+1153 SK
-1164 LGGLSS
+1164 
-1170 TGQMLSADCHLGQAM
+1170 GQMLSTDCHLGQAM
-1185 GTASP
+1185 GTAVSP

>member
-1 MDWLPHRMAAFLFL
+1 MPIFLLFL
-15 LLVLL
+15 QALL

-27 VEVKEWDENGT
+27 VEVKEWAGNGT

-69 IAKIRSDCEENHPVT
+69 IARIRSDCEENNPIT

-95 PYGIFVI
+95 PYGIFVV

-148 LDINDNPPI
+148 LDINDNPPV

-165 SIEENSMDN
+165 SIEESSMDN

-285 DLLRIQA
+285 ELIRIQA

-305 EFFFISGNEDNCFE
+305 EFFFISGNEDNWFE
-319 IVTDRATNQGILRV
+319 IITDRATNQGILRV
-333 IKELNYEQLQSHSLI
+333 IKELNYEHLQTHSLV

-358 HSVAHDYQISGTPLT
+358 HSVAHDFQVTGTPLT
-373 IQVKNVIEPP
+373 IEVVNVKEPP
-383 RFHPSSVVFS
+383 RFHPSSIVFS
-393 IPESTR
+393 VPENTR
-399 VNQVVGTYTAI
+399 VNYVVGTYTAI
-410 DEDTGVIASNVVYSI
+410 DEDTGAIASNVVYSI
-425 GRDPGAWFRINQ
+425 GRDPGAWFKINQ
-437 NTGEITLNKVINR
+437 NTGEITLNRVIDW
-450 ESIYVI
+450 ESIYVV
-456 NGQYKAEV
+456 NGQYRAEV

-470 VPRYTATGT
+470 VPQYTATGT
-479 IVLSMQDMN
+479 IVLSIQDFN
-488 DNCPIINTELRKVC
+488 KNCPTINTELRKVC
-502 MHSPSVIITAKHRG
+502 MHSPSVIISAKNADSG
-516 GDTYGTP
+516 LYGTP

-529 GEPQTTWIIRSINA
+529 GEPQTTWIIRSIN
-543 SSAELVSQNID
+543 V
-554 FYIYRIYVS
+554 
-563 VRDNQGRHC
+563 
-572 RAPHIIPV
+572 
-580 QACQCDSRN
+580 
-589 YCTSGATKIVI
+589 
-600 IGGGASGGGSAG
+600 
-612 GGGGAVGGGSAGGS
+612 
-626 AGGGVGSGGVGGGG
+626 
-640 VGGGGQ
+640 
-646 EGGGGIEQEGGGNGE
+646 
-661 FRPGGGETED
+661 
-671 HTDWQGYTDGYSE
+671 
-684 SYEGYTAATDDT
+684 
-696 YNGQGSYGRNFPS
+696 
-709 STTLSG
+709 
-715 AAIGLMFL
+715 
-723 GGLIFVLIPIL
+723 IPIL
-734 MSMSDCCGCGPGVVG
+734 MSMSDCCGCGPGAAA

-823 YGTGTGYGTAGGIS
+823 YGTGTGYGTAGGVS
-837 GTGEVKGSI
+837 GTGEVKGSV

-901 VGCCSFIGEDLDETY
+901 VGCCSFIGEDIDETY
-916 LDTLGPKFKTL
+916 LETLGPKFKTL

-941 ANPSWPCINVT
+941 VNPPWPSVNISF
-952 LPNPESDLNLPPPG
+952 PNPESDLNLPPPG

-978 PPVGTTTVITENT
+978 PPAGTTTVITENT

-1002 PMTDPLLHGNM
+1002 PMPDPLLHGNM
-1013 TVTETYTSGSPSLCV
+1013 TVTETYTSGSPSLSV

-1043 GPASASDLHGMLDIP
+1043 GPASASDLRGMLDIP
-1058 DLTEGSNVI
+1058 DLTDGSNVI
-1067 VTERVIAP
+1067 VTERVITP
-1075 NSRLPASLSIPDLVD
+1075 NSRLPTSLSIPDLVD

-1153 SLGATSLGGAN
+1153 S
-1164 LGGLSS
+1164 

>member
-1 MDWLPHRMAAFLFL
+1 ILLLFL
-15 LLVLL
+15 QVLL

-27 VEVKEWDENGT
+27 VEVKEWDENGM
-38 AKWKTFRRQKREW
+38 ARWKTFRRQKREW

-69 IAKIRSDCEENHPVT
+69 IAKIRSDCEENHPIT

-95 PYGIFVI
+95 PYGIFVV

-165 SIEENSMDN
+165 SIEESSMDN

-182 TDADEPNHLNSKIAF
+182 SDADEPNHLNSKIAF

-285 DLLRIQA
+285 ELLRIQA

-298 FTDNWLA
+298 YTDNWLA
-305 EFFFISGNEDNCFE
+305 EFFFISGNEDNWFE

-333 IKELNYEQLQSHSLI
+333 IKELNYEQLQTHSLI

-358 HSVAHDYQISGTPLT
+358 HSVAHDFRMSGTPLT
-373 IQVKNVIEPP
+373 IEVKNVIEPP

-393 IPESTR
+393 VSESTR
-399 VNQVVGTYTAI
+399 VNYVVGTYTAI
-410 DEDTGVIASNVVYSI
+410 DEDTGAIASNVVYSI

-456 NGQYKAEV
+456 NGQYRAEV
-464 LAITRG
+464 LAITR
-470 VPRYTATGT
+470 
-479 IVLSMQDMN
+479 
-488 DNCPIINTELRKVC
+488 
-502 MHSPSVIITAKHRG
+502 
-516 GDTYGTP
+516 
-523 FTFSIH
+523 
-529 GEPQTTWIIRSINA
+529 
-543 SSAELVSQNID
+543 
-554 FYIYRIYVS
+554 
-563 VRDNQGRHC
+563 
-572 RAPHIIPV
+572 
-580 QACQCDSRN
+580 ACQCDSRN
-589 YCTSGATKIVI
+589 YCTSGATKIII
-600 IGGGASGGGSAG
+600 IGGGGSSNNGGDGGGSE
-612 GGGGAVGGGSAGGS
+612 VGQTDKGET
-626 AGGGVGSGGVGGGG
+626 
-640 VGGGGQ
+640 GQ
-646 EGGGGIEQEGGGNGE
+646 EGVGNGE
-661 FRPGGGETED
+661 SRPGGETED
-671 HTDWQGYTDGYSE
+671 HTDWQYTGGYSE
-684 SYEGYTAATDDT
+684 GNEGFTAVTDDT
-696 YNGQGSYGRNFPS
+696 YIGEGNDGRKFAS

-734 MSMSDCCGCGPGVVG
+734 MSMSDCCGCGPGAAG

-776 EDRDVSHIL
+776 EDRVSML
-785 APTTAAGGDFC
+785 LSPQKDNFYFLF
-796 EPSDI
+796 SDI
-801 YTNTYGGGGVVASG
+801 YTNTYGGGGGVASG

-837 GTGEVKGSI
+837 GTGEAKGSI

-901 VGCCSFIGEDLDETY
+901 VGCCSFIGEDTDETY

-941 ANPSWPCINVT
+941 VNPPWPGVNVT
-952 LPNPESDLNLPPPG
+952 FPNSESDINLPPPG
-966 TTIIVNGSAPMP
+966 TTIIVNGCAPMP
-978 PPVGTTTVITENT
+978 PPVGTTTVVTENT

-1002 PMTDPLLHGNM
+1002 PMPDPVLHGNM

-1043 GPASASDLHGMLDIP
+1043 GPASASDLRGMLDIP
-1058 DLTEGSNVI
+1058 DLADGSNVI

-1075 NSRLPASLSIPDLVD
+1075 NSRLPTSLSIPDLVD

-1115 AELSNAH
+1115 SELSNTH

-1132 GSGVSSLG
+1132 GSGMSSLG
-1140 ATSLGGANLGGLS
+1140 GTSLGGANLGS
-1153 SLGATSLGGAN
+1153 
-1164 LGGLSS
+1164 LSS

-1185 GTASP
+1185 GTVSP

-1201 TVQYSSQ
+1201 TVQYSS

>member
-1 MDWLPHRMAAFLFL
+1 LLFL
-15 LLVLL
+15 QVLL
-20 DFSTGFH
+20 DFGTGFH
-27 VEVKEWDENGT
+27 VQVKEWDENGM
-38 AKWKTFRRQKREW
+38 ARWKTYRRQKREW

-69 IAKIRSDCEENHPVT
+69 IARIRSDCEEKHPIT

-95 PYGIFVI
+95 PYGIFVV

-135 VDLEPPLELRVRV
+135 IDLESPLELRVRV
-148 LDINDNPPI
+148 LDINDNAPI

-165 SIEENSMDN
+165 SIEECSMDN

-182 TDADEPNHLNSKIAF
+182 SDADEPNHLNSKIAF

-247 GISSL
+247 GISSH

-262 NDNFPTLAQSSFSAS
+262 NDNFPTLAQSSFSVS
-277 ISENSLSS
+277 IAENSLSS
-285 DLLRIQA
+285 ELLRIQA

-305 EFFFISGNEDNCFE
+305 EFFFISGNEGNWFE

-333 IKELNYEQLQSHSLI
+333 IKKLDYEHLQTHTMSI
-348 IGVRNVAAFH
+348 AVRNVAAFH
-358 HSVAHDYQISGTPLT
+358 HSVAQEYEIRGTPL
-373 IQVKNVIEPP
+373 IVQVDNVVEPP
-383 RFHPSSVVFS
+383 RFNPSSIVFS
-393 IPESTR
+393 IPEGKS
-399 VNQVVGTYTAI
+399 VNYVLGRYTAI
-410 DEDTGVIASNVVYSI
+410 DEDTGLMATNVIYSI
-425 GRDPGAWFRINQ
+425 GHDPAAWFRINQ

-450 ESIYVI
+450 ESTYIL
-456 NGQYKAEV
+456 NGRYMAEV

-470 VPRYTATGT
+470 VPQYTATE
-479 IVLSMQDMN
+479 
-488 DNCPIINTELRKVC
+488 II
-502 MHSPSVIITAKHRG
+502 IIGDG
-516 GDTYGTP
+516 GDGGGPKRDDDYGT
-523 FTFSIH
+523 
-529 GEPQTTWIIRSINA
+529 
-543 SSAELVSQNID
+543 
-554 FYIYRIYVS
+554 Y
-563 VRDNQGRHC
+563 
-572 RAPHIIPV
+572 
-580 QACQCDSRN
+580 
-589 YCTSGATKIVI
+589 
-600 IGGGASGGGSAG
+600 
-612 GGGGAVGGGSAGGS
+612 
-626 AGGGVGSGGVGGGG
+626 
-640 VGGGGQ
+640 
-646 EGGGGIEQEGGGNGE
+646 
-661 FRPGGGETED
+661 TED
-671 HTDWQGYTDGYSE
+671 HTDWQVYTSGYSE
-684 SYEGYTAATDDT
+684 FEYTATTDDSFIG
-696 YNGQGSYGRNFPS
+696 NENYGKRIPT

-734 MSMSDCCGCGPGVVG
+734 MSMSDCCGCGPGAAA

-776 EDRDVSHIL
+776 EDRKPYIVNNCQADL
-785 APTTAAGGDFC
+785 KGDSQLTFL
-796 EPSDI
+796 DI

-901 VGCCSFIGEDLDETY
+901 VGCCSFIGEDTDETY

-941 ANPSWPCINVT
+941 VNLPWPCVN
-952 LPNPESDLNLPPPG
+952 LNFPNPESDLNLPPPG
-966 TTIIVNGSAPMP
+966 TTIIVNGGAPMP
-978 PPVGTTTVITENT
+978 PPAGTTTIVTENT

-1002 PMTDPLLHGNM
+1002 PMPDPLLHGNM
-1013 TVTETYTSGSPSLCV
+1013 TVTETYTSGSPSICV

-1043 GPASASDLHGMLDIP
+1043 GPASASDLRGMLDIP
-1058 DLTEGSNVI
+1058 DLTDGSNVI

-1075 NSRLPASLSIPDLVD
+1075 NSRLPTSLSIPDLVD

-1115 AELSNAH
+1115 SELSNTH

-1132 GSGVSSLG
+1132 GSGMSSLG
-1140 ATSLGGANLGGLS
+1140 GTGLGGSNLGGLS
-1153 SLGATSLGGAN
+1153 SA
-1164 LGGLSS
+1164 
-1170 TGQMLSADCHLGQAM
+1170 GQMLSADCHLGQGM
-1185 GTASP
+1185 GTVSP
-1190 GTSRRRVTKYS
+1190 STSRRRVTKYS
-1201 TVQYSSQ
+1201 TVQYSNQ

>member
-1 MDWLPHRMAAFLFL
+1 LLFVQ
-15 LLVLL
+15 VLL

-27 VEVKEWDENGT
+27 VQVKEWDENGT
-38 AKWKTFRRQKREW
+38 ARWKTFRRQKREW

-69 IAKIRSDCEENHPVT
+69 IAKIRSDCEEKHPVT
-84 YSISGVGIDRA
+84 YSISGAGIDRV
-95 PYGIFVI
+95 PFGIFVV

-135 VDLEPPLELRVRV
+135 IDLEPPLELRVKV

-165 SIEENSMDN
+165 SIEESSMDN

-197 KIESQEPSGPP
+197 KIESQEPAGPP

-238 ASDRDGAAD
+238 ASDRDGSAE

-285 DLLRIQA
+285 ELLRIQA

-305 EFFFISGNEDNCFE
+305 EFFFISGNEDNWFE

-333 IKELNYEQLQSHSLI
+333 IKELNYEYLQSHALL

-358 HSVAHDYQISGTPLT
+358 HSVAHEYQITGTPLT
-373 IQVKNVIEPP
+373 IEVKNVIEPP
-383 RFHPSSVVFS
+383 RFHPSTVMFS
-393 IPESTR
+393 LSRNTR
-399 VNQVVGTYTAI
+399 VNYVVGTYTAF
-410 DEDTGVIASNVVYSI
+410 DEDTGSIASNVIYSI
-425 GRDPGAWFRINQ
+425 GRDPAAWFRINQ
-437 NTGEITLNKVINR
+437 NTGQITLNKVINWD
-450 ESIYVI
+450 SIYVV

-464 LAITRG
+464 LAITR
-470 VPRYTATGT
+470 
-479 IVLSMQDMN
+479 
-488 DNCPIINTELRKVC
+488 
-502 MHSPSVIITAKHRG
+502 
-516 GDTYGTP
+516 
-523 FTFSIH
+523 
-529 GEPQTTWIIRSINA
+529 
-543 SSAELVSQNID
+543 
-554 FYIYRIYVS
+554 
-563 VRDNQGRHC
+563 
-572 RAPHIIPV
+572 
-580 QACQCDSRN
+580 ACQCDIRN
-589 YCTSGATKIVI
+589 YCTNGATRIII
-600 IGGGASGGGSAG
+600 IGGGGK
-612 GGGGAVGGGSAGGS
+612 
-626 AGGGVGSGGVGGGG
+626 
-640 VGGGGQ
+640 
-646 EGGGGIEQEGGGNGE
+646 EGG
-661 FRPGGGETED
+661 D
-671 HTDWQGYTDGYSE
+671 TDKDESTLAPKPDENTGDYTDGQVYTGGYSE
-684 SYEGYTAATDDT
+684 VDGGYTAVTDYY
-696 YNGQGSYGRNFPS
+696 YNGNGNYGRDIQS
-709 STTLSG
+709 ATTLSG

-734 MSMSDCCGCGPGVVG
+734 MSMSDCCGCGPGAAG

-776 EDRDVSHIL
+776 EDRVSTSHFSK
-785 APTTAAGGDFC
+785 TREDTGKNNFFFF
-796 EPSDI
+796 SDI

-837 GTGEVKGSI
+837 GTGEVKGSV

-901 VGCCSFIGEDLDETY
+901 VGCCSFIGEDTDETY

-941 ANPSWPCINVT
+941 VNPTWPSIN
-952 LPNPESDLNLPPPG
+952 LNFPNPESDLNLPPPG
-966 TTIIVNGSAPMP
+966 STIVVNGCAPMS
-978 PPVGTTTVITENT
+978 PPVGTTTVVTENT

-1002 PMTDPLLHGNM
+1002 PMPDPLLHGNM

-1043 GPASASDLHGMLDIP
+1043 GPASASDLRGMLDIP
-1058 DLTEGSNVI
+1058 DLADGSNVI

-1075 NSRLPASLSIPDLVD
+1075 NSRLPTSLSIPDLVD

-1115 AELSNAH
+1115 SELSNAH

-1132 GSGVSSLG
+1132 GSGMS
-1140 ATSLGGANLGGLS
+1140 SLGGA
-1153 SLGATSLGGAN
+1153 SLGGTN

>member
-1 MDWLPHRMAAFLFL
+1 LK
-15 LLVLL
+15 
-20 DFSTGFH
+20 
-27 VEVKEWDENGT
+27 VKEWDENGM
-38 AKWKTFRRQKREW
+38 ARWKTFRRQKREW

-69 IAKIRSDCEENHPVT
+69 IARIRSDCEEKNPII

-95 PYGIFVI
+95 PFGIFVI

-109 NITSIVDREVTP
+109 NITSIVDREQTP

-128 AKHSVTG
+128 AKHAVTSE
-135 VDLEPPLELRVRV
+135 DLEPPLELRVRV

-157 FAQTVFTG
+157 FSQTVFTG
-165 SIEENSMDN
+165 SIEESSMDN

-285 DLLRIQA
+285 ELLRIQA

-305 EFFFISGNEDNCFE
+305 EFFFISGNEDNWFE

-333 IKELNYEQLQSHSLI
+333 IKELNYEYLQTHSLI
-348 IGVRNVAAFH
+348 IGVRNVADFH
-358 HSVAHDYQISGTPLT
+358 HSVAHEYQVSGTPLV
-373 IQVKNVIEPP
+373 IEVRNVIEPP
-383 RFHPSSVVFS
+383 RFDPSSVTFS
-393 IPESTR
+393 LSQNTR
-399 VNQVVGTYTAI
+399 VNYVIGTYTAF
-410 DEDTGVIASNVVYSI
+410 DEDTGATATNNFYFIKCRYSI
-425 GRDPGAWFRINQ
+425 GRDPGAWFKINP
-437 NTGEITLNKVINR
+437 NTGQITLNKVISR
-450 ESIYVI
+450 DSVYVI
-456 NGQYKAEV
+456 NGQYTAEV

-470 VPRYTATGT
+470 KK
-479 IVLSMQDMN
+479 
-488 DNCPIINTELRKVC
+488 IN
-502 MHSPSVIITAKHRG
+502 
-516 GDTYGTP
+516 
-523 FTFSIH
+523 
-529 GEPQTTWIIRSINA
+529 
-543 SSAELVSQNID
+543 
-554 FYIYRIYVS
+554 
-563 VRDNQGRHC
+563 
-572 RAPHIIPV
+572 
-580 QACQCDSRN
+580 
-589 YCTSGATKIVI
+589 
-600 IGGGASGGGSAG
+600 AG
-612 GGGGAVGGGSAGGS
+612 GGG
-626 AGGGVGSGGVGGGG
+626 AGGGGAGGGG
-640 VGGGGQ
+640 AGGGGA
-646 EGGGGIEQEGGGNGE
+646 GGGGAGGGGDIIQGGQHDGGTGQE
-661 FRPGGGETED
+661 RPDTGGEEPED
-671 HTDWQGYTDGYSE
+671 YTDGQGYTNGYGDGDGGYTDG
-684 SYEGYTAATDDT
+684 GVTDDI
-696 YNGQGSYGRNFPS
+696 YGSGNYGRDIES
-709 STTLSG
+709 ATTLSG
-715 AAIGLMFL
+715 SAIGLMFL

-734 MSMSDCCGCGPGVVG
+734 MSMSDCCGCGPGAAA

-762 EGAIHPWGIEGAQP
+762 EGAIHAWGIEGAQP
-776 EDRDVSHIL
+776 EDRVSISHISKTCSRITFL
-785 APTTAAGGDFC
+785 LF
-796 EPSDI
+796 SDI

-837 GTGEVKGSI
+837 GTGEVKGSV

-901 VGCCSFIGEDLDETY
+901 VGCCSFIGEDTDETY

-941 ANPSWPCINVT
+941 VNPTWPGVNINFT
-952 LPNPESDLNLPPPG
+952 SPESDLNLPPPG
-966 TTIIVNGSAPMP
+966 TTIVVNGSAPMP
-978 PPVGTTTVITENT
+978 PSVGTTTVVTENT
-991 YTSGSTIQPPR
+991 YTSGSTVQPPR
-1002 PMTDPLLHGNM
+1002 PMPDPLLHGNM
-1013 TVTETYTSGSPSLCV
+1013 TVTETYTSSTPAMAV

-1043 GPASASDLHGMLDIP
+1043 GPAPASDFRGMLDIP
-1058 DLTEGSNVI
+1058 DLTDGSNVI

-1115 AELSNAH
+1115 SELSNAH

-1132 GSGVSSLG
+1132 GSGMSSLAG
-1140 ATSLGGANLGGLS
+1140 TSLGG
-1153 SLGATSLGGAN
+1153 TN

-1170 TGQMLSADCHLGQAM
+1170 TSQMLGAESNLGQAIGM
-1185 GTASP
+1185 GSP

>member
-1 MDWLPHRMAAFLFL
+1 KKNKLFRTNTSL
-15 LLVLL
+15 
-20 DFSTGFH
+20 
-27 VEVKEWDENGT
+27 VKEWDENGM
-38 AKWKTFRRQKREW
+38 ARWKTFRRQKREW

-69 IAKIRSDCEENHPVT
+69 IARIRSDCEEDNPIT

-95 PYGIFVI
+95 PYGIFIV

-109 NITSIVDREVTP
+109 NITSIVDREITP

-148 LDINDNPPI
+148 LDINDNPPV

-165 SIEENSMDN
+165 SVEESSMDN

-285 DLLRIQA
+285 ELLRIQA

-319 IVTDRATNQGILRV
+319 IVTDRATNQGVLRV
-333 IKELNYEQLQSHSLI
+333 IKELDFEHMRSHSLM

-358 HSVAHDYQISGTPLT
+358 HSVAHEYQIYGTPLT
-373 IQVKNVIEPP
+373 VEVKNLIEPP

-393 IPESTR
+393 LPGGAR
-399 VNQVVGTYTAI
+399 VNYVVGTYTAM
-410 DEDTGVIASNVVYSI
+410 DEDTRTIASNVVYSI
-425 GRDPGAWFRINQ
+425 GRDPAAWFRINQ

-450 ESIYVI
+450 DSVYIV
-456 NGQYKAEV
+456 NGQYQAEV

-470 VPRYTATGT
+470 SPRYTATGT
-479 IVLSMQDMN
+479 IVLSLDGMN
-488 DNCPIINTELRKVC
+488 ANCPTINTEIRKVC
-502 MHSPSVIITAKHRG
+502 MHSPSVIISAKHRD
-516 GDTYGTP
+516 GDLYATP

-529 GEPQTTWIIRSINA
+529 GEPQTTWIIRRIN
-543 SSAELVSQNID
+543 ELVAQNID
-554 FYIYRIYVS
+554 FYLYRIYVV
-563 VRDNQGRHC
+563 VRDSQGRRC
-572 RAPHIIPV
+572 ARPHIIPV

-589 YCTSGATKIVI
+589 YCTSGATRIII
-600 IGGGASGGGSAG
+600 IGGGGGGTG
-612 GGGGAVGGGSAGGS
+612 GGGGGGGGGT
-626 AGGGVGSGGVGGGG
+626 GGGV
-640 VGGGGQ
+640 
-646 EGGGGIEQEGGGNGE
+646 
-661 FRPGGGETED
+661 
-671 HTDWQGYTDGYSE
+671 
-684 SYEGYTAATDDT
+684 
-696 YNGQGSYGRNFPS
+696 
-709 STTLSG
+709 
-715 AAIGLMFL
+715 
-723 GGLIFVLIPIL
+723 IPIL
-734 MSMSDCCGCGPGVVG
+734 MSMSDCCGCGRGAAG

-776 EDRDVSHIL
+776 EDRVSTSHVSK
-785 APTTAAGGDFC
+785 TR
-796 EPSDI
+796 SNI
-801 YTNTYGGGGVVASG
+801 YNNTYGGGGVVASG

-901 VGCCSFIGEDLDETY
+901 VGCCSFIGEDTDETY

-941 ANPSWPCINVT
+941 VNPPWPGVSMSF
-952 LPNPESDLNLPPPG
+952 PSPESDLNLPPPG
-966 TTIIVNGSAPMP
+966 TTIVVNGS
-978 PPVGTTTVITENT
+978 NT
-991 YTSGSTIQPPR
+991 YTSGTTIQPPR
-1002 PMTDPLLHGNM
+1002 PMPDPLLHGNM
-1013 TVTETYTSGSPSLCV
+1013 TVTETYTSGPPSLSI

-1043 GPASASDLHGMLDIP
+1043 GPASASDLRGMLDIP

-1115 AELSNAH
+1115 SELSSAH

-1132 GSGVSSLG
+1132 GSGMSSLG
-1140 ATSLGGANLGGLS
+1140 G
-1153 SLGATSLGGAN
+1153 TSLGGAN

-1170 TGQMLSADCHLGQAM
+1170 TGQMLSADSHLGQGM

>member
-1 MDWLPHRMAAFLFL
+1 
-15 LLVLL
+15 
-20 DFSTGFH
+20 TGTLSK
-27 VEVKEWDENGT
+27 VKEWDENGM
-38 AKWKTFRRQKREW
+38 ARWKTFRRQKREW

-69 IAKIRSDCEENHPVT
+69 IARIRSDCEENNPII
-84 YSISGVGIDRA
+84 YSISGVGIDSA
-95 PYGIFVI
+95 PYGIFIV
-102 NPRTGEI
+102 NSKTGEI

-128 AKHSVTG
+128 AKHAVTG
-135 VDLEPPLELRVRV
+135 MDLEPPLELRVRV

-157 FAQTVFTG
+157 FSQTVFTG
-165 SIEENSMDN
+165 SIEESSMDN

-285 DLLRIQA
+285 ELLRIQA

-305 EFFFISGNEDNCFE
+305 EFFFLSGNEDNCFE

-333 IKELNYEQLQSHSLI
+333 IKELNYEHLQSHSLM

-358 HSVAHDYQISGTPLT
+358 HSVAQDFQVFGTPLI
-373 IQVKNVIEPP
+373 IQVKNVNEPP
-383 RFHPSSVVFS
+383 RFSPPSVVFTLS
-393 IPESTR
+393 ESTR
-399 VNQVVGTYTAI
+399 VNQIVGTYTAI
-410 DEDTGVIASNVVYSI
+410 DEDTGAVASNVYFYFAKHRYSI
-425 GRDPGAWFRINQ
+425 GRDPAAWFRINP
-437 NTGEITLNKVINR
+437 NTGEITLNKVVNWESVYVTNR
-450 ESIYVI
+450 
-456 NGQYKAEV
+456 QYRAEV

-470 VPRYTATGT
+470 KR
-479 IVLSMQDMN
+479 L
-488 DNCPIINTELRKVC
+488 
-502 MHSPSVIITAKHRG
+502 
-516 GDTYGTP
+516 
-523 FTFSIH
+523 
-529 GEPQTTWIIRSINA
+529 
-543 SSAELVSQNID
+543 
-554 FYIYRIYVS
+554 
-563 VRDNQGRHC
+563 
-572 RAPHIIPV
+572 
-580 QACQCDSRN
+580 
-589 YCTSGATKIVI
+589 
-600 IGGGASGGGSAG
+600 SAG
-612 GGGGAVGGGSAGGS
+612 GGGT
-626 AGGGVGSGGVGGGG
+626 GGGG
-640 VGGGGQ
+640 VGGGGT
-646 EGGGGIEQEGGGNGE
+646 GGGGVGGGDAGGGQQGQE
-661 FRPGGGETED
+661 RPGQGGGGDGGYTED
-671 HTDWQGYTDGYSE
+671 HTDWQVYTDSYSE
-684 SYEGYTAATDDT
+684 GEYGYTAATDDS
-696 YNGQGSYGRNFPS
+696 YVGGGNYGRESQP

-715 AAIGLMFL
+715 TAIGLMFL

-734 MSMSDCCGCGPGVVG
+734 MSMSDCCGCGPGAAG

-776 EDRDVSHIL
+776 EDRVSTSH
-785 APTTAAGGDFC
+785 ASKNQSNTTGRITFLLF
-796 EPSDI
+796 SDI
-801 YTNTYGGGGVVASG
+801 YTNTYGGGVVASG

-837 GTGEVKGSI
+837 GTGEVKGSV

-885 CLLIYDHEGV
+885 CLLIYDHEGI

-901 VGCCSFIGEDLDETY
+901 VGCCSFIGEDIDETY

-941 ANPSWPCINVT
+941 ANPPWPGINV
-952 LPNPESDLNLPPPG
+952 PFPSPESDLNLPPPG
-966 TTIIVNGSAPMP
+966 TTIVVNGSAPMP
-978 PPVGTTTVITENT
+978 PPVGTTTVVTENT
-991 YTSGSTIQPPR
+991 YTSGATIQPPR
-1002 PMTDPLLHGNM
+1002 PIPDPLLHGNM
-1013 TVTETYTSGSPSLCV
+1013 TVTETYTSGSPSLIV

-1043 GPASASDLHGMLDIP
+1043 GPASASDLRGMLDIP
-1058 DLTEGSNVI
+1058 DLTDGSNVI

-1075 NSRLPASLSIPDLVD
+1075 NSRLPTSLSIPDLVD

-1103 ASGMPGSLINIP
+1103 APGMPGSLINIP
-1115 AELSNAH
+1115 SELSNAH

-1132 GSGVSSLG
+1132 GSGMSSLG
-1140 ATSLGGANLGGLS
+1140 GTSLGGANLGGASLGGANLGGLS
-1153 SLGATSLGGAN
+1153 GTSQMLGAE
-1164 LGGLSS
+1164 
-1170 TGQMLSADCHLGQAM
+1170 CHLGQAM
-1185 GTASP
+1185 GTVSP
-1190 GTSRRRVTKYS
+1190 GASRRRVTKYS